1 MSRTVDQRVV
11 EMQFDNGQF
20 ERNVKTSMNTLDRLK
35 QSLNMNGATKGLE
48 NVQQASKNIDFSRMA
63 AGVES
68 LQNRFS
74 TLGIVGMRVIE
85 NLTDSA
91 MRFANKTLSFITS
104 GIVQGGIRRAMN
116 LENAH
121 FQLQGL
127 LKDEAQVSAIMKN
140 VNDSVDGTAY
150 SLDAAAKVAS
160 QLAAS
165 GMRAGDEMFT
175 SLRAVAGVAAMTN
188 SDYESI
194 GEIFTTVA
202 GNGRLM
208 GEQLLQLSSRGMNAA
223 ATLAEYLGKSESEVR
238 DMVSKGKIDFKTF
251 AAAMDDA
258 FGEHA
263 KKANETFTGSLSNIK
278 AALARIGALFVS
290 PLIVQNGPIVKLFN
304 TLRERINDIK
314 STIGP
319 LADQFTG
326 SVNKMAESATAFLS
340 RMKSEDR
347 IQILSNIVSTLTN
360 VFSGLWSILKPV
372 GQAFKDIFPAAAAN
386 SLINFTNK
394 LKELTAKIKLGDT
407 ESKNLRDTFNGIF
420 SILKL
425 VTDAIITVAKGADNL
440 LSKLTGVRGG
450 FLGITGAIGRW
461 LTSVAGA
468 INKTGAF
475 GAVIGG
481 VSDYLGRCI
490 ESIKA
495 FASILKEKLIA
506 PGFEG
511 LIDLLRRLWTIVER
525 IGSKISDFFK
535 GIGESFNGN
544 SLNGFFTAF
553 GTLLVAK
560 KAYKLWFDDW
570 GPMIKR
576 WRSLIKD
583 GFLKTLDSIIRT
595 PEKIISFFDAI
606 KSSLWNFNKS
616 IKYDNIKKLAT
627 ALLIL
632 ATALLVISLI
642 DTDKLVGSFAAI
654 ESLLFT
660 LMAIINQFDGISN
673 VKSLKNGFVA
683 SNTIGAMGA
692 ILVKMSI
699 SVLILASAMKKLS
712 GLSVEDLIK
721 SFVAVVALLAVVAD
735 VANAMNKDG
744 KAMTKVG
751 GQMILMSTAVLILVS
766 ACKKLAELSW
776 NELAKGVTGVVSL
789 TATFV
794 AAAKILG
801 REKKGISKFAGKM
814 LVMSGAVFIL
824 ATACKKLADLSW
836 SGLLK
841 GVGGIVVFT
850 ATFVAAAKIL
860 SKDKKAVYNFA
871 EQMLVMS
878 IGIGIMAKACA
889 NLASLSWGGLAKSV
903 LGILGITAILVAAAK
918 LMSSNGKTAIQGA
931 GQMLVMAIA
940 IGIMGKTLSSL
951 SGLTWGGLAK
961 GLIAIAG
968 AFTII
973 GLAGIILKPVVKTI
987 ALLGASIALLG
998 LGCLAAGAGLQ
1009 FFAYGLAM
1017 LATVTVTAATSIVA
1031 ALKVIILGIIGMVP
1045 ELASSLVA
1053 AIKSLVGVFVQ
1064 CIPEFAQ
1071 GALKLIVGV
1080 LEALV
1085 QYAPQ
1090 IVDLVFKFLI
1100 SIFDGIGKQAPRLI
1114 KSLVDMFAN
1123 IFSAVIDVLSN
1134 ANPDVLL
1141 KGTACVGLLM
1151 LIAHGFASLLAIT
1164 PAAMAG
1170 ILAFGLIVAELGAVL
1185 IALGELAN
1193 QPGVQ
1198 DLVSN
1203 GGNLLE
1209 NIGTAIG
1216 RFIGGIAGGI
1226 AKGFTSALPEV
1237 GTNLSTFM
1245 INLQP
1250 FLDGAKSINAS
1261 TFDGVMSLVK
1271 VMAAITG
1278 ANILE
1283 CIGQFLTGSS
1293 SMTAFANQL
1302 IPFGNAI
1309 TEFSRTVSGNID
1321 EGAITAAANAGKVIS
1336 EMADTIPNTG
1346 GLVSLFAGDNDLAT
1360 FAEDL
1365 IPFGKAIAEFSNT
1378 VSGNIDE
1385 GAITAAANAGKVL
1398 TEMANTIPNTGGL
1411 ISFFSGDN
1419 DLATF
1424 AEDLIPFGA
1433 AMALFS
1439 NTVKNVDEGA
1449 VVGAANAGKAL
1460 AEMANTVPNTG
1471 GLISLFSGDNSL
1483 TSFALQLVPFGA
1495 AMVLFSNTVKNVD
1508 EGAVVGAANAG
1519 KALAEMA
1526 NTIPNTGGLVTFFT
1540 GDNSLVQFA
1549 YSLIPFGEAMA
1560 QFSATVSGN
1569 IDEGSITAAANA
1581 GKVLA
1586 EMQATLPKTGGVV
1599 RWFSGEQQNMA
1610 TLGLQLVAFGTSMV
1624 AFSKT
1629 VSGNIDEGAIT
1640 AAANAGK
1647 ALAEMQATLPNTG
1660 GVVQWFSGNKESLTT
1675 FGEGIEQFGSAMCGF
1690 SKALTA
1696 EGSGFSADAVV
1707 AAANAGKAL
1716 AEMQATLPNTGGVVQ
1731 WFAGNKESLPIFA
1744 EGIEK
1749 FGLAMCGF
1757 SQSLTSDGG
1766 FSADAVTAAANA
1778 GKALAEMQATLP
1790 ETGGV
1795 VQWFSGNKESLESFG
1810 EGIKSFGSAMCGF
1823 SQTLT
1828 AEGSGFSADA
1838 VVAAANA
1845 GKVVAE
1851 MAASIPNSIS
1861 NLGVLTNKLEPFG
1874 TALGTFQS
1882 KISEINLELLSTA
1895 VTKIEEIVEKLS
1907 KISSNGLD
1915 KFVDSFAEAET
1926 NAASAAT
1933 KMLDSTVSKIES
1945 KENKFK
1951 SAGKKLTD
1959 NLIKGLKENKKDIP
1973 KAVTG
1978 SLDDAVS
1985 DIEESYTDFYNAG
1998 SYLVEGFARGISANT
2013 WKAEAKAKA
2022 MAEAA
2027 EEAAKEALDINSP
2040 SKVFRRVGYSVPEG
2054 FAQGIDRMGGMVKVA
2069 SVAMANRAFDST
2081 KGALSKL
2088 SRLFDGEIDTQPII
2102 RPVVDLSDVASSV
2115 GAMNSM
2121 LNTTP
2126 SIGVLSNVSAISSM
2140 MNNRQ
2145 NGGNEDVI
2153 SAIHD
2158 LGKQISRSSGDS
2170 YSINGITYDDGS
2182 NVSDAVRTLVRAAR
2196 IERRT

>member
-20 ERNVKTSMNTLDRLK
+20 ERNVKTSMNTLDQLK

-91 MRFANKTLSFITS
+91 MRFVNKTLSFITS

-127 LKDEAQVSAIMKN
+127 LKDEDQVSAIMKN

-372 GQAFKDIFPAAAAN
+372 GQAFKDIFPAATAN

-407 ESKNLRDTFNGIF
+407 ESKNLRDTFKGIF
-420 SILKL
+420 SVLKL
-425 VTDAIITVAKGADNL
+425 VVNAVVTVAKGAGNL
-440 LSKLTGVRGG
+440 ISKLTGVRGG
-450 FLGITGAIGRW
+450 LLGITGAIGNW
-461 LTSVAGA
+461 LTKVTGA
-468 INKTGAF
+468 VEKTGAF
-475 GAVIGG
+475 KAVVGG
-481 VSDYLGRCI
+481 LSDYLGRCL
-490 ESIKA
+490 ESIKKFIGA
-495 FASILKEKLIA
+495 LNEKLIA
-506 PGFEG
+506 PGFHG
-511 LIDLLRRLWTIVER
+511 LVDLLKKLWELVEK

-544 SLNGFFTAF
+544 SLNGAFTMM
-553 GTLLVAK
+553 GMLVLLKVAYRK
-560 KAYKLWFDDW
+560 FFDDW
-570 GPMIKR
+570 IPVIKR
-576 WRSLIKD
+576 WKNLIQD
-583 GFLKTLDSIIRT
+583 GFLKTLESVVKA
-595 PEKIISFFDAI
+595 PEGIISAFNAV
-606 KSSLWNFNKS
+606 KSSLWTFNKS
-616 IKYDNIKKLAT
+616 MKYDNIMKLAK
-627 ALLIL
+627 
-632 ATALLVISLI
+632 ALLVLAAAMLIISLI
-642 DTDKLVGSFAAI
+642 DTDKMAASFTILTALVSELMGVLKLYDRFGNKKISDSAGIVSASI
-654 ESLLFT
+654 SMIG
-660 LMAIINQFDGISN
+660 MAIA
-673 VKSLKNGFVA
+673 V
-683 SNTIGAMGA
+683 T
-692 ILVKMSI
+692 
-699 SVLILASAMKKLS
+699 ILASAMKKLS
-712 GLSVEDLIK
+712 GLDTGDMIQSLFGIAALIGILVSAAK
-721 SFVAVVALLAVVAD
+721 I
-735 VANAMNKDG
+735 MNKEEKEMLKFG
-744 KAMTKVG
+744 K
-751 GQMILMSTAVLILVS
+751 QMLIMSAAVLVLAS
-766 ACKKLAELSW
+766 ACKKLGELSF
-776 NELAKGVTGVVSL
+776 G
-789 TATFV
+789 
-794 AAAKILG
+794 
-801 REKKGISKFAGKM
+801 
-814 LVMSGAVFIL
+814 
-824 ATACKKLADLSW
+824 DLI
-836 SGLLK
+836 K
-841 GVGGIVVFT
+841 GVGGVLALT
-850 ATFVAAAKIL
+850 MTFVAAAKIL
-860 SKDKKAVYNFA
+860 SKDEKAINKFA
-871 EQMLVMS
+871 GQMLIMS
-878 IGIGIMAKACA
+878 FGIAVMAKACQS
-889 NLASLSWGGLAKSV
+889 LSGLSWGELAKGGV
-903 LGILGITAILVAAAK
+903 GLLAATAMLVAAAK
-918 LMSSNGKTAIQGA
+918 IMSKDSEHVLKGA
-931 GQMLVMAIA
+931 FQMVLLSAAIA
-940 IGIMGKTLSSL
+940 IMGRTLSNLSSL
-951 SGLTWGGLAK
+951 SWEGIAKGLVAMGGAVAILAIGLKAMDGTFKGSAALLVAATSLAIIAPVLTTLGGMSWASIAK
-961 GLIAIAG
+961 GLITIAG
-968 AFTII
+968 AFTVI
-973 GLAGIILKPVVKTI
+973 GLAGLILEPVIGAIIKVAAAI
-987 ALLGASIALLG
+987 ALMGI
-998 LGCLAAGAGLQ
+998 GCMAAGVGLQ
-1009 FFAYGLAM
+1009 FFASGLAM
-1017 LATVTVTAATSIVA
+1017 LATVTVTAAMSIVA
-1031 ALKVIILGIIGMVP
+1031 ALKVILLGILGMIP
-1045 ELASSLVA
+1045 ELASSLVTA
-1053 AIKSLVGVFVQ
+1053 FKSLIGVFVE
-1064 CIPEFAQ
+1064 CIPALSA
-1071 GALKLIVGV
+1071 GILKLIIGV
-1080 LEALV
+1080 FESLV
-1085 QYAPQ
+1085 QYTPQ
-1090 IVDLVFKFLI
+1090 IVELVFNFLI
-1100 SIFDGIGKQAPRLI
+1100 GVFDGIAKNMPRLV
-1114 KSLVDMFAN
+1114 KSIVDMFAS
-1123 IFSAVIDVLSN
+1123 IFSSVIDALSQVS
-1134 ANPDVLL
+1134 PDVLL
-1141 KGTACVGLLM
+1141 KGVACVGMLI
-1151 LIAHGFASLLAIT
+1151 LIAHGMASLVAIT
-1164 PAAMAG
+1164 PMALLG
-1170 ILAFGLIVAELGAVL
+1170 VAAFGLIV
-1185 IALGELAN
+1185 GELAAVLAALGALAKKPEI
-1193 QPGVQ
+1193 QA
-1198 DLVSN
+1198 LISS
-1203 GGNLLE
+1203 GGTLLQ

-1216 RFIGGIAGGI
+1216 QFVGGIAGGI

-1245 INLQP
+1245 TNLQP

-1283 CIGQFLTGSS
+1283 CVSQFLTGSS
-1293 SMTAFANQL
+1293 SMTTFANQL

-1378 VSGNIDE
+1378 VAGNIDE

-1411 ISFFSGDN
+1411 ISFFAGNN

-1439 NTVKNVDEGA
+1439 NTVKNVDEEA

-1526 NTIPNTGGLVTFFT
+1526 NAIPNTGGLVTFFT

-1549 YSLIPFGEAMA
+1549 YSLIPFGEAVA

-1569 IDEGSITAAANA
+1569 IDEGAIIAAANA

-1599 RWFSGEQQNMA
+1599 RWFAGEQQNMA
-1610 TLGLQLVAFGTSMV
+1610 MLGLQLVTFGTSMV

-1660 GVVQWFSGNKESLTT
+1660 GVVQWFAGNKESLTT
-1675 FGEGIEQFGSAMCGF
+1675 FGEGIEKFGSSMCGF

-1696 EGSGFSADAVV
+1696 EGNGFSADAVV

-1749 FGLAMCGF
+1749 FGSAMCGF
-1757 SQSLTSDGG
+1757 SQALTSEGG

-1851 MAASIPNSIS
+1851 MAASIPNSVS

-1895 VTKIEEIVEKLS
+1895 VTKIEEIIEQLS
-1907 KISSNGLD
+1907 KVSSNGLD

-1926 NAASAAT
+1926 KAASAAT
-1933 KMLDSTVSKIES
+1933 KMLDSTISKIES

-1959 NLIKGLKENKKDIP
+1959 NLIKGLKENKNGIP

-1985 DIEESYTDFYNAG
+1985 DIEDSYTDFYNAG
-1998 SYLVEGFARGISANT
+1998 SYLVEGFASGISANT

-2115 GAMNSM
+2115 GTMNSM

-2126 SIGVLSNVSAISSM
+2126 SIGVLSNVNAISSM

-2145 NGGNEDVI
+2145 NGANDDVI

-2158 LGKQISRSSGDS
+2158 LGNQISKSSGDT
-2170 YSINGITYDDGS
+2170 YSINGITYSGDSD
-2182 NVSDAVRTLVRAAR
+2182 VSDAIRTLVRAAR
-2196 IERRT
+2196 IEGRT

>member
-20 ERNVKTSMNTLDRLK
+20 ERNVKTSMNTLDQLK

-48 NVQQASKNIDFSRMA
+48 NVQKASENIDFSRMA

-223 ATLAEYLGKSESEVR
+223 ATLGKYLGKSEAEVR

-372 GQAFKDIFPAAAAN
+372 GQAFKDIFPEATAN

-407 ESKNLRDTFNGIF
+407 ESKSLRDTFKGIF
-420 SILKL
+420 SVLKL
-425 VTDAIITVAKGADNL
+425 VANAVATVAKGAGNL
-440 LSKLTGVRGG
+440 ISKLTGIRGG
-450 FLGITGAIGRW
+450 LLGITGAIGNW
-461 LTSVAGA
+461 LTKVTGA
-468 INKTGAF
+468 VEKTGAF
-475 GAVIGG
+475 KAVVGG
-481 VSDYLGRCI
+481 LSDYLGRCL
-490 ESIKA
+490 ESVKKFIGA
-495 FASILKEKLIA
+495 LNEKLIA
-506 PGFEG
+506 PGFHG
-511 LIDLLRRLWTIVER
+511 LVDLLKKLWELVR
-525 IGSKISDFFK
+525 KIGSKISEFFK

-544 SLNGFFTAF
+544 SLNGAFTMM
-553 GTLLVAK
+553 GMLVLLKVAYRK
-560 KAYKLWFDDW
+560 FFDDW
-570 GPMIKR
+570 IPVIKR
-576 WRSLIKD
+576 WKNLIQD
-583 GFLKTLDSIIRT
+583 GFLKTLASVVKA
-595 PEKIISFFDAI
+595 PEGIISAFNAV
-606 KSSLWNFNKS
+606 KRSLWTFNKS
-616 IKYDNIKKLAT
+616 MKYDNIMKLAK
-627 ALLIL
+627 
-632 ATALLVISLI
+632 ALLVLAAAMLIISLI
-642 DTDKLVGSFAAI
+642 DTDKMAASFTILTALVGELMGVLRLYDKFGNKKISDSAGIISASI
-654 ESLLFT
+654 SMIG
-660 LMAIINQFDGISN
+660 MAIA
-673 VKSLKNGFVA
+673 V
-683 SNTIGAMGA
+683 T
-692 ILVKMSI
+692 
-699 SVLILASAMKKLS
+699 ILASAMKKLS
-712 GLSVEDLIK
+712 GLDTGDMIQSLFGIAALIGILVSAAK
-721 SFVAVVALLAVVAD
+721 I
-735 VANAMNKDG
+735 MNKEEKEMLKFG
-744 KAMTKVG
+744 K
-751 GQMILMSTAVLILVS
+751 QMLIMSAAVLVLAS
-766 ACKKLAELSW
+766 ACKKLGELSF
-776 NELAKGVTGVVSL
+776 G
-789 TATFV
+789 
-794 AAAKILG
+794 
-801 REKKGISKFAGKM
+801 
-814 LVMSGAVFIL
+814 
-824 ATACKKLADLSW
+824 DLI
-836 SGLLK
+836 K
-841 GVGGIVVFT
+841 GVGGVLALT
-850 ATFVAAAKIL
+850 MTFVAAAKIL
-860 SKDKKAVYNFA
+860 SKDEKAINKFA
-871 EQMLVMS
+871 GQMLLMS
-878 IGIGIMAKACA
+878 FGIAIMAKVCQS
-889 NLASLSWGGLAKSV
+889 LSGLSWGELAKGGV
-903 LGILGITAILVAAAK
+903 GLLAATAMLVAAARI
-918 LMSSNGKTAIQGA
+918 MSKDSEHILKGAFQMVLLAAAIS
-931 GQMLVMAIA
+931 
-940 IGIMGKTLSSL
+940 IMGRTLSNLSSL
-951 SGLTWGGLAK
+951 SWEGIVKGLIAMGGAVAIMAKVCQSLSRLSFDELAKGSAALLAISTSLAIIASVLTTLGGMSWTSIAK
-961 GLIAIAG
+961 GLITIAG

-973 GLAGIILKPVVKTI
+973 GLAGLILEPVIGAIIKVAAAI
-987 ALLGASIALLG
+987 ALMGI
-998 LGCLAAGAGLQ
+998 GCMAAGVGLQ
-1009 FFAYGLAM
+1009 FFASGLAM
-1017 LATVTVTAATSIVA
+1017 LATVTVTAAMSIVS
-1031 ALKVIILGIIGMVP
+1031 ALKVILLGILGMIP
-1045 ELASSLVA
+1045 ELASSLVTA
-1053 AIKSLVGVFVQ
+1053 FKSLIGVFVE
-1064 CIPEFAQ
+1064 CIPALSA
-1071 GALKLIVGV
+1071 GILKLIIGV
-1080 LEALV
+1080 FESLV
-1085 QYAPQ
+1085 QYTPQ
-1090 IVDLVFKFLI
+1090 IVELVFNFLI
-1100 SIFDGIGKQAPRLI
+1100 GVFDGIAKNMPRLV
-1114 KSLVDMFAN
+1114 KSIVDMFAS
-1123 IFSAVIDVLSN
+1123 IFSSVIDALSQVS
-1134 ANPDVLL
+1134 PDVLL
-1141 KGTACVGLLM
+1141 KGVACVGMLI
-1151 LIAHGFASLLAIT
+1151 LIAHGMASLVAIT
-1164 PAAMAG
+1164 PMALLG
-1170 ILAFGLIVAELGAVL
+1170 VAAFGLIV
-1185 IALGELAN
+1185 GELAAVLAALGALAKKPEI
-1193 QPGVQ
+1193 QA
-1198 DLVSN
+1198 LVSS
-1203 GGNLLE
+1203 GGNLLQ

-1216 RFIGGIAGGI
+1216 QFVGGIAGGI
-1226 AKGFTSALPEV
+1226 AKGFTSVLPEV

-1245 INLQP
+1245 TNLQP

-1271 VMAAITG
+1271 VMTAITG

-1283 CIGQFLTGSS
+1283 CISQFITGSS
-1293 SMTAFANQL
+1293 SMTTFANQL

-1378 VSGNIDE
+1378 VAGNIDE

-1411 ISFFSGDN
+1411 ISFFAGDN

-1460 AEMANTVPNTG
+1460 AEMANT
-1471 GLISLFSGDNSL
+1471 
-1483 TSFALQLVPFGA
+1483 
-1495 AMVLFSNTVKNVD
+1495 
-1508 EGAVVGAANAG
+1508 
-1519 KALAEMA
+1519 
-1526 NTIPNTGGLVTFFT
+1526 IPNTGGLATFFT

-1647 ALAEMQATLPNTG
+1647 TLAEMQATLPNTG

-1675 FGEGIEQFGSAMCGF
+1675 FGEGIEKFGSAMCGF

-1696 EGSGFSADAVV
+1696 EGSGFSADTVV

-1749 FGLAMCGF
+1749 FGSAMCGF
-1757 SQSLTSDGG
+1757 SQALTSEGG
-1766 FSADAVTAAANA
+1766 FSSDAVTAAANA

-1823 SQTLT
+1823 SQALT
-1828 AEGSGFSADA
+1828 AEGSGFSADT

-1851 MAASIPNSIS
+1851 MAASIPDSVS
-1861 NLGVLTNKLEPFG
+1861 NLGVLADKLEPFG

-1895 VTKIEEIVEKLS
+1895 VTKIEEIVEQLS
-1907 KISSNGLD
+1907 TVSSNGLD

-1926 NAASAAT
+1926 KAASAAT
-1933 KMLDSTVSKIES
+1933 KMLDSTISKIES

-1973 KAVTG
+1973 KTVTG

-1985 DIEESYTDFYNAG
+1985 DIKESYNDFYNAG
-1998 SYLVEGFARGISANT
+1998 SYLVEGFASGISANT

-2115 GAMNSM
+2115 GTMNSM

-2145 NGGNEDVI
+2145 NGTNDDVI

-2158 LGKQISRSSGDS
+2158 LGKQISKSSGDT

>member
-48 NVQQASKNIDFSRMA
+48 NVQQASNNIDFSRMA

-91 MRFANKTLSFITS
+91 MRFANKTLSFITN

-223 ATLAEYLGKSESEVR
+223 ATLGKYLGKSEAEVR

-326 SVNKMAESATAFLS
+326 GVNKMAESATAFLS

-372 GQAFKDIFPAAAAN
+372 GQAFKDIFPEATAN

-407 ESKNLRDTFNGIF
+407 ESKSLRDTFKGIF
-420 SILKL
+420 SVLKL
-425 VTDAIITVAKGADNL
+425 VANAVVTVAKGAGNL
-440 LSKLTGVRGG
+440 ISKLTGIRGG
-450 FLGITGAIGRW
+450 LLGITGAIGNW
-461 LTSVAGA
+461 LTKVTGA
-468 INKTGAF
+468 VEKTGAF
-475 GAVIGG
+475 KAVVGG
-481 VSDYLGRCI
+481 LSDYLGRCL
-490 ESIKA
+490 ESVKKFIGA
-495 FASILKEKLIA
+495 LNEKLIA
-506 PGFEG
+506 PGFHG
-511 LIDLLRRLWTIVER
+511 LVDLLKKLWELVR
-525 IGSKISDFFK
+525 KIGSKISEFFK

-544 SLNGFFTAF
+544 SLNGAFTMM
-553 GTLLVAK
+553 GMLVLLKVAYRK
-560 KAYKLWFDDW
+560 FFDDW
-570 GPMIKR
+570 IPVIKR
-576 WRSLIKD
+576 WKNLIQD
-583 GFLKTLDSIIRT
+583 GFLKTLASVVKA
-595 PEKIISFFDAI
+595 PEGIISAFNAV
-606 KSSLWNFNKS
+606 KRSLWTFNKS
-616 IKYDNIKKLAT
+616 MKYDNIMKLAK
-627 ALLIL
+627 
-632 ATALLVISLI
+632 ALLVLAAAMLIISLI
-642 DTDKLVGSFAAI
+642 DSDKMAASFTILTALVGELMGVLRLYDKFGNKKISDSAGIISASI
-654 ESLLFT
+654 SMIG
-660 LMAIINQFDGISN
+660 MAIA
-673 VKSLKNGFVA
+673 V
-683 SNTIGAMGA
+683 T
-692 ILVKMSI
+692 
-699 SVLILASAMKKLS
+699 ILASAMKKLS
-712 GLSVEDLIK
+712 GLDTGDMIQSLFGIAALIGILVSAAK
-721 SFVAVVALLAVVAD
+721 I
-735 VANAMNKDG
+735 MNKEEKEMLKFG
-744 KAMTKVG
+744 K
-751 GQMILMSTAVLILVS
+751 QMLIMSAAVLVLAS
-766 ACKKLAELSW
+766 ACKKLGELSF
-776 NELAKGVTGVVSL
+776 G
-789 TATFV
+789 
-794 AAAKILG
+794 
-801 REKKGISKFAGKM
+801 
-814 LVMSGAVFIL
+814 
-824 ATACKKLADLSW
+824 DLI
-836 SGLLK
+836 K
-841 GVGGIVVFT
+841 GVGGVLALT
-850 ATFVAAAKIL
+850 MTFVAAAKIL
-860 SKDKKAVYNFA
+860 SKDEKAINKFA
-871 EQMLVMS
+871 GQMLLMS
-878 IGIGIMAKACA
+878 FGIAIMAKVCQS
-889 NLASLSWGGLAKSV
+889 LSGLSWGELAKGGV
-903 LGILGITAILVAAAK
+903 GLLAATAMLVAAAK
-918 LMSSNGKTAIQGA
+918 IMSKDSEHVLKGA
-931 GQMLVMAIA
+931 FQMVLLSAAIA
-940 IGIMGKTLSSL
+940 IMGRTLSNL
-951 SGLTWGGLAK
+951 SGLSWEGIAKGLVAMGGAVAILAIGLKAMDGTFKGSAALLVAATSLAIIAPVLTTLGGMSWTSIAK
-961 GLIAIAG
+961 GLITIAG

-973 GLAGIILKPVVKTI
+973 GLAGLILEPVIGAIIKVAAAI
-987 ALLGASIALLG
+987 ALMGI
-998 LGCLAAGAGLQ
+998 GCMAAGVGLQ
-1009 FFAYGLAM
+1009 FFASGLAM
-1017 LATVTVTAATSIVA
+1017 LATVTVTAAMSIVA
-1031 ALKVIILGIIGMVP
+1031 ALKVILLGILGMIP
-1045 ELASSLVA
+1045 ELASSLVTA
-1053 AIKSLVGVFVQ
+1053 FKSLIGVFVE
-1064 CIPEFAQ
+1064 CIPALSA
-1071 GALKLIVGV
+1071 GILKLIIGV
-1080 LEALV
+1080 FESLV
-1085 QYAPQ
+1085 QYTPQ
-1090 IVDLVFKFLI
+1090 IVELVFNFLI
-1100 SIFDGIGKQAPRLI
+1100 GVFDGIAKNMPRLV
-1114 KSLVDMFAN
+1114 KSIVDMFAS
-1123 IFSAVIDVLSN
+1123 IFSSVIDALSQVS
-1134 ANPDVLL
+1134 PDVLL
-1141 KGTACVGLLM
+1141 KGVACVGMLI
-1151 LIAHGFASLLAIT
+1151 LIAHGMASLVAIT
-1164 PAAMAG
+1164 PMALLG
-1170 ILAFGLIVAELGAVL
+1170 VAAFGLIV
-1185 IALGELAN
+1185 GELAAVLAALGALAKKPEI
-1193 QPGVQ
+1193 QA
-1198 DLVSN
+1198 LVSS
-1203 GGNLLE
+1203 GGNLLQ

-1216 RFIGGIAGGI
+1216 QFVGGIAGGI

-1245 INLQP
+1245 TNLQP

-1271 VMAAITG
+1271 VMTAITG

-1293 SMTAFANQL
+1293 SMTTFANQL

-1378 VSGNIDE
+1378 VAGNIDE

-1398 TEMANTIPNTGGL
+1398 TEMANTVPNTGGL
-1411 ISFFSGDN
+1411 ISLFSGDN

-1569 IDEGSITAAANA
+1569 IDEGSITAAANV

-1599 RWFSGEQQNMA
+1599 RWFAGEQQNMA

-1749 FGLAMCGF
+1749 FGSAMCGF
-1757 SQSLTSDGG
+1757 SQALTSEGG

-1851 MAASIPNSIS
+1851 MAANIPNSVS

-1926 NAASAAT
+1926 KAASAAT
-1933 KMLDSTVSKIES
+1933 KMLDSTISKIES
-1945 KENKFK
+1945 KESKVK

-1998 SYLVEGFARGISANT
+1998 SYLVEGFASGISANT

-2115 GAMNSM
+2115 GTMNSM

-2126 SIGVLSNVSAISSM
+2126 SIGVLSNISAISSM

>member
-48 NVQQASKNIDFSRMA
+48 NVQQASNNIDFSRMA

-91 MRFANKTLSFITS
+91 MRFANKTLSFITN

-127 LKDEAQVSAIMKN
+127 LKDEVQVSAIMKN
-140 VNDSVDGTAY
+140 VNDAVDGTAY

-223 ATLAEYLGKSESEVR
+223 ATLAEYLGKSEAEVR

-326 SVNKMAESATAFLS
+326 GINKMAESATAFLS

-347 IQILSNIVSTLTN
+347 IQILSNIVSILTN

-372 GQAFKDIFPAAAAN
+372 GQAFKDIFPEAAAN
-386 SLINFTNK
+386 SIINFTNK

-407 ESKNLRDTFNGIF
+407 ESKSLRDTFKGIF
-420 SILKL
+420 SVLKL
-425 VTDAIITVAKGADNL
+425 VANAVVTVAKGAGNL
-440 LSKLTGVRGG
+440 ISKLTGVRGG
-450 FLGITGAIGRW
+450 LLGITGAIGNW
-461 LTSVAGA
+461 LTKVTGA
-468 INKTGAF
+468 VEKTGAF
-475 GAVIGG
+475 KAVVGG
-481 VSDYLGRCI
+481 LSDYLGRCL
-490 ESIKA
+490 ESVKKFIGA
-495 FASILKEKLIA
+495 LNEKLIA
-506 PGFEG
+506 PGFHG
-511 LIDLLRRLWTIVER
+511 LVDLLKKLWELVR
-525 IGSKISDFFK
+525 KIGSKISEFFK

-544 SLNGFFTAF
+544 SLNGAFTMM
-553 GTLLVAK
+553 GMLVLLKVAYRK
-560 KAYKLWFDDW
+560 FFDDW
-570 GPMIKR
+570 IPVIKR
-576 WRSLIKD
+576 WKNLIQD
-583 GFLKTLDSIIRT
+583 GFLKTLASVVKA
-595 PEKIISFFDAI
+595 PEGIISAFNAV
-606 KSSLWNFNKS
+606 KRSLWTFNKS
-616 IKYDNIKKLAT
+616 MKYDNIMKLAK
-627 ALLIL
+627 
-632 ATALLVISLI
+632 ALLVLAAAMLIISLI
-642 DTDKLVGSFAAI
+642 DSDKMAASFTILTALVGELMGVLRLYDKFGNKKITDSAGLISASI
-654 ESLLFT
+654 SMIG
-660 LMAIINQFDGISN
+660 MAIA
-673 VKSLKNGFVA
+673 V
-683 SNTIGAMGA
+683 T
-692 ILVKMSI
+692 
-699 SVLILASAMKKLS
+699 ILASAMKKLS
-712 GLSVEDLIK
+712 GLDTGDMIQSLFGIAALIGILVSASK
-721 SFVAVVALLAVVAD
+721 I
-735 VANAMNKDG
+735 MNKEEKEMLKFG
-744 KAMTKVG
+744 K
-751 GQMILMSTAVLILVS
+751 QMLIMSAAVLILAS
-766 ACKKLAELSW
+766 ACKKLGELSF
-776 NELAKGVTGVVSL
+776 G
-789 TATFV
+789 
-794 AAAKILG
+794 
-801 REKKGISKFAGKM
+801 
-814 LVMSGAVFIL
+814 
-824 ATACKKLADLSW
+824 DLI
-836 SGLLK
+836 K
-841 GVGGIVVFT
+841 GVGGVLALT
-850 ATFVAAAKIL
+850 MTFVAAAKIL
-860 SKDKKAVYNFA
+860 SKDEKAINKFA
-871 EQMLVMS
+871 GQMLLMS
-878 IGIGIMAKACA
+878 FGIAIMAKVCQS
-889 NLASLSWGGLAKSV
+889 LSGLSWGELAKGGV
-903 LGILGITAILVAAAK
+903 GLLAATAMLVAAARI
-918 LMSSNGKTAIQGA
+918 MSKDSEHVLKGAFQMVLLAAAIS
-931 GQMLVMAIA
+931 
-940 IGIMGKTLSSL
+940 IMGRTLSNL
-951 SGLTWGGLAK
+951 SGLSWEGIAKGLVAMGGAVAILAIGLKAMDGTFKGSAALLVAATSLAIIAPVLTTLGGMSWTSIAK
-961 GLIAIAG
+961 GLITIAG

-973 GLAGIILKPVVKTI
+973 GLAGLILEPVIGAIIKVAAAI
-987 ALLGASIALLG
+987 ALMGI
-998 LGCLAAGAGLQ
+998 GCMAAGVGLQ
-1009 FFAYGLAM
+1009 FFASGLAM
-1017 LATVTVTAATSIVA
+1017 LATVTVTAAMSIVA
-1031 ALKVIILGIIGMVP
+1031 ALKVILLGILGMIP
-1045 ELASSLVA
+1045 ELASSLVTA
-1053 AIKSLVGVFVQ
+1053 FKSLIGVFVE
-1064 CIPEFAQ
+1064 CIPALSA
-1071 GALKLIVGV
+1071 GILKLIIGV
-1080 LEALV
+1080 FESLV
-1085 QYAPQ
+1085 QYTPQ
-1090 IVDLVFKFLI
+1090 IVELVFNFLI
-1100 SIFDGIGKQAPRLI
+1100 GIFDGIAKNMPRLV
-1114 KSLVDMFAN
+1114 KSIVDMFAS
-1123 IFSAVIDVLSN
+1123 IFSSVIDALSQVS
-1134 ANPDVLL
+1134 PDVLL
-1141 KGTACVGLLM
+1141 KGVACVGMLI
-1151 LIAHGFASLLAIT
+1151 LIAHGMASLVAIT
-1164 PAAMAG
+1164 PMALLG
-1170 ILAFGLIVAELGAVL
+1170 VAAFGLIV
-1185 IALGELAN
+1185 GELAAVLAALGALAKKPEI
-1193 QPGVQ
+1193 QA
-1198 DLVSN
+1198 LVSS
-1203 GGNLLE
+1203 GGNLLQ

-1216 RFIGGIAGGI
+1216 QFVGGIAGGI

-1245 INLQP
+1245 TNLQP

-1271 VMAAITG
+1271 VITAITG

-1283 CIGQFLTGSS
+1283 CVSQFLTGSS
-1293 SMTAFANQL
+1293 SMTTFANQL

-1378 VSGNIDE
+1378 VAGNIDE

-1411 ISFFSGDN
+1411 ISFFAGDN

-1549 YSLIPFGEAMA
+1549 YSLIPFGEAVA

-1569 IDEGSITAAANA
+1569 IDEGAITAAANA

-1647 ALAEMQATLPNTG
+1647 TLAEMQATLPNTG

-1675 FGEGIEQFGSAMCGF
+1675 FGEGIEKFGSAMCGF

-1696 EGSGFSADAVV
+1696 EGSGFSADTVV

-1731 WFAGNKESLPIFA
+1731 WFSGNKESLPIFA

-1749 FGLAMCGF
+1749 FGSAMCGF
-1757 SQSLTSDGG
+1757 SQALTSEGG
-1766 FSADAVTAAANA
+1766 FSSDAVTAAANA

-1823 SQTLT
+1823 SQALT
-1828 AEGSGFSADA
+1828 AEGSGFSADT

-1851 MAASIPNSIS
+1851 MAASIPDSVS
-1861 NLGVLTNKLEPFG
+1861 NLGVLADKLEPFG
-1874 TALGTFQS
+1874 TALGAFQS

-1895 VTKIEEIVEKLS
+1895 VTKIEEIVEQLS
-1907 KISSNGLD
+1907 TVSSNGLD
-1915 KFVDSFAEAET
+1915 KFVDSFAEVET
-1926 NAASAAT
+1926 KAASAAT
-1933 KMLDSTVSKIES
+1933 KMLDSTISKIES

-1998 SYLVEGFARGISANT
+1998 SYLVEGFASGISANT
-2013 WKAEAKAKA
+2013 WKAEAKSKA

-2088 SRLFDGEIDTQPII
+2088 GRLFDGEIDTQPVI

-2115 GAMNSM
+2115 GTMNSM

-2158 LGKQISRSSGDS
+2158 LGKQISRSSGDN

>member
-48 NVQQASKNIDFSRMA
+48 NVQQASNNIDFSRMA

-91 MRFANKTLSFITS
+91 MRFANKTLSFITN

-127 LKDEAQVSAIMKN
+127 LKDEDQVSAIMKN

-223 ATLAEYLGKSESEVR
+223 ATLGKYLGKSEAEVR

-326 SVNKMAESATAFLS
+326 GVNKMAESATAFLS

-372 GQAFKDIFPAAAAN
+372 GQAFKDIFPEATAN

-407 ESKNLRDTFNGIF
+407 ESKSLRDTFKGIF
-420 SILKL
+420 SVLKL
-425 VTDAIITVAKGADNL
+425 VANAVVTVAKGAGNL
-440 LSKLTGVRGG
+440 ISKLTGIRGG
-450 FLGITGAIGRW
+450 LLGITGAIGNW
-461 LTSVAGA
+461 LTKVTGA
-468 INKTGAF
+468 VEKTGAF
-475 GAVIGG
+475 KAVVGG
-481 VSDYLGRCI
+481 LSDYLGRCL
-490 ESIKA
+490 ESVKKFIGA
-495 FASILKEKLIA
+495 LNEKLIA
-506 PGFEG
+506 PGFHG
-511 LIDLLRRLWTIVER
+511 LVDLLKKLWELVR
-525 IGSKISDFFK
+525 KIGSKISEFFK

-544 SLNGFFTAF
+544 SLNGAFTMM
-553 GTLLVAK
+553 GMLVLLKVAYRK
-560 KAYKLWFDDW
+560 FFDDW
-570 GPMIKR
+570 IPVIKR
-576 WRSLIKD
+576 WKNLIQD
-583 GFLKTLDSIIRT
+583 GFLKTLESVVKA
-595 PEKIISFFDAI
+595 PEGIISAFNAV
-606 KSSLWNFNKS
+606 KRSLWTFNKS
-616 IKYDNIKKLAT
+616 MKYDNIMKLAK
-627 ALLIL
+627 
-632 ATALLVISLI
+632 ALLVLAAAMLIISLI
-642 DTDKLVGSFAAI
+642 DSDKMAASFTILTALVGELMGVLQLYDKFGNKKITDSAGLISASI
-654 ESLLFT
+654 SMIG
-660 LMAIINQFDGISN
+660 MAIA
-673 VKSLKNGFVA
+673 V
-683 SNTIGAMGA
+683 T
-692 ILVKMSI
+692 
-699 SVLILASAMKKLS
+699 ILASAMKKLS
-712 GLSVEDLIK
+712 GLDTGDMIQSLFGIAALIGILVSASK
-721 SFVAVVALLAVVAD
+721 I
-735 VANAMNKDG
+735 MNKEEKEMLKFG
-744 KAMTKVG
+744 K
-751 GQMILMSTAVLILVS
+751 QMLIMSAAVLILAS
-766 ACKKLAELSW
+766 ACKKLGELSF
-776 NELAKGVTGVVSL
+776 G
-789 TATFV
+789 
-794 AAAKILG
+794 
-801 REKKGISKFAGKM
+801 
-814 LVMSGAVFIL
+814 
-824 ATACKKLADLSW
+824 DLI
-836 SGLLK
+836 K
-841 GVGGIVVFT
+841 GVGGVLALT
-850 ATFVAAAKIL
+850 MTFVAAAKIL
-860 SKDKKAVYNFA
+860 SKDEKAINKFA
-871 EQMLVMS
+871 GQMLLMS
-878 IGIGIMAKACA
+878 FGIAIMAKVCQS
-889 NLASLSWGGLAKSV
+889 LSGLSWGELAKGGV
-903 LGILGITAILVAAAK
+903 GLLAATAMLVAAAK
-918 LMSSNGKTAIQGA
+918 IMSKDSEHVLKGAFQMILLAAAIS
-931 GQMLVMAIA
+931 
-940 IGIMGKTLSSL
+940 IMGRTLSNL
-951 SGLTWGGLAK
+951 SGLSWEGIAKGLVAMGSAVAILAIGLKAMDGTFKGSAALLVAATSLAIIAPVLTTLGGMSWTSIAK
-961 GLIAIAG
+961 GLITIAG

-973 GLAGIILKPVVKTI
+973 GLAGLILKPVIGAIIGVAAAI
-987 ALLGASIALLG
+987 ALMGI
-998 LGCLAAGAGLQ
+998 GCMAAGVGLQ
-1009 FFAYGLAM
+1009 FFASGLAM
-1017 LATVTVTAATSIVA
+1017 LATVTVTAAMSIVA
-1031 ALKVIILGIIGMVP
+1031 ALKVILLGILGMIP
-1045 ELASSLVA
+1045 ELASSLVTA
-1053 AIKSLVGVFVQ
+1053 FKSLIGVFVE
-1064 CIPEFAQ
+1064 CIPALSA
-1071 GALKLIVGV
+1071 GILKLIIGV
-1080 LEALV
+1080 FESLV
-1085 QYAPQ
+1085 QYTPQ
-1090 IVDLVFKFLI
+1090 IVELVFNFLI
-1100 SIFDGIGKQAPRLI
+1100 GVFDGIAKNMPRLV
-1114 KSLVDMFAN
+1114 KSIVDMFAS
-1123 IFSAVIDVLSN
+1123 IFSSVIDALSQVS
-1134 ANPDVLL
+1134 PDVLL
-1141 KGTACVGLLM
+1141 KGVACVGMLI
-1151 LIAHGFASLLAIT
+1151 LIAHGMASLVAIT
-1164 PAAMAG
+1164 PMALLG
-1170 ILAFGLIVAELGAVL
+1170 VAAFGLIV
-1185 IALGELAN
+1185 GELAAVLAALGDLAKK
-1193 QPGVQ
+1193 PEVQ
-1198 DLVSN
+1198 ALVSS
-1203 GGNLLE
+1203 GGNLLQ

-1216 RFIGGIAGGI
+1216 QFVGGIAGGI

-1245 INLQP
+1245 TNLQP

-1271 VMAAITG
+1271 VMTAITG

-1283 CIGQFLTGSS
+1283 CISQFITGSS
-1293 SMTAFANQL
+1293 SIVTFANQL

-1365 IPFGKAIAEFSNT
+1365 IPFGQAIAEFSNT
-1378 VSGNIDE
+1378 VAGNIDE

-1411 ISFFSGDN
+1411 ISFFAGDN

-1460 AEMANTVPNTG
+1460 AEMANTIPNTG

-1549 YSLIPFGEAMA
+1549 YSLIPFGEAVA

-1569 IDEGSITAAANA
+1569 IDEGAITAAANA

-1647 ALAEMQATLPNTG
+1647 TLAEMQATLPNTG

-1675 FGEGIEQFGSAMCGF
+1675 FGEGIEKFGSAMCGF

-1696 EGSGFSADAVV
+1696 EGSGFSADTVV

-1749 FGLAMCGF
+1749 FGSAMCGF
-1757 SQSLTSDGG
+1757 SQALTSEGG
-1766 FSADAVTAAANA
+1766 FSSDAVTAAANA

-1823 SQTLT
+1823 SQALT
-1828 AEGSGFSADA
+1828 AEGSGFSADT

-1851 MAASIPNSIS
+1851 MAASIPDSVS
-1861 NLGVLTNKLEPFG
+1861 NLGVLADKLEPFG

-1895 VTKIEEIVEKLS
+1895 VTKIEEIVEQLS
-1907 KISSNGLD
+1907 TVSSNGLD

-1926 NAASAAT
+1926 KAASAAT
-1933 KMLDSTVSKIES
+1933 KMLDSTISKIES

-1998 SYLVEGFARGISANT
+1998 SYLVEGFASGISANT
-2013 WKAEAKAKA
+2013 WKVEAKSKA

-2088 SRLFDGEIDTQPII
+2088 SRLFDGEIDTQPVI

-2115 GAMNSM
+2115 GAINSM

>member
-48 NVQQASKNIDFSRMA
+48 NVQQASNNIDFSRMA

-91 MRFANKTLSFITS
+91 MRFANKTLSFITN

-127 LKDEAQVSAIMKN
+127 LKDEDQVSAIMKN

-223 ATLAEYLGKSESEVR
+223 ATLAEYLGTSEAKVR

-304 TLRERINDIK
+304 TLRERFNDIK

-340 RMKSEDR
+340 RMNSEDR

-372 GQAFKDIFPAAAAN
+372 GQAFKDIFPAAAA
-386 SLINFTNK
+386 SGLINFTNK

-407 ESKNLRDTFNGIF
+407 ESKNLRDTFKGIF
-420 SILKL
+420 SVLKL
-425 VTDAIITVAKGADNL
+425 VVNAVTTVAKGAGNL
-440 LSKLTGVRGG
+440 ISKLTGIRGG
-450 FLGITGAIGRW
+450 LLGITSAIGNW
-461 LTSVAGA
+461 LTKVTGA
-468 INKTGAF
+468 VEKTGAF
-475 GAVIGG
+475 KAVVGG
-481 VSDYLGRCI
+481 LSDYLGRCL
-490 ESIKA
+490 ESIKKFIGA
-495 FASILKEKLIA
+495 LNEKLIA
-506 PGFEG
+506 PGFHG
-511 LIDLLRRLWTIVER
+511 LVDLLKKLWGLVEK
-525 IGSKISDFFK
+525 IGSKISEFFK

-544 SLNGFFTAF
+544 SLNGAFTLM
-553 GTLLVAK
+553 GMLILLKVAYRK
-560 KAYKLWFDDW
+560 FFDDW
-570 GPMIKR
+570 IPVIKR
-576 WRSLIKD
+576 WKSLIQD
-583 GFLKTLDSIIRT
+583 GFLKTLESVVKA
-595 PEKIISFFDAI
+595 PEGIISAFNAV
-606 KSSLWNFNKS
+606 KRSLWTFNKS
-616 IKYDNIKKLAT
+616 IKYDNIMKLAK
-627 ALLIL
+627 ALLVL
-632 ATALLVISLI
+632 AAAMLVISLI
-642 DTDKLVGSFAAI
+642 DTDKMAASFTILTALVAELMGVLQLYDMFGSKKISDSAGIVSASI
-654 ESLLFT
+654 SMIG
-660 LMAIINQFDGISN
+660 MAIA
-673 VKSLKNGFVA
+673 V
-683 SNTIGAMGA
+683 T
-692 ILVKMSI
+692 
-699 SVLILASAMKKLS
+699 ILASAMKKLS
-712 GLSVEDLIK
+712 GLDADHMIQSLFGIAVLIGILVSAAK
-721 SFVAVVALLAVVAD
+721 I
-735 VANAMNKDG
+735 MNEEEREMLKFG
-744 KAMTKVG
+744 K
-751 GQMILMSTAVLILVS
+751 QMLIMSAAVLILAS
-766 ACKKLAELSW
+766 ACKKLGGLSW
-776 NELAKGVTGVVSL
+776 G
-789 TATFV
+789 
-794 AAAKILG
+794 
-801 REKKGISKFAGKM
+801 
-814 LVMSGAVFIL
+814 
-824 ATACKKLADLSW
+824 DLI
-836 SGLLK
+836 K
-841 GVGGIVVFT
+841 GVGGVLALT
-850 ATFVAAAKIL
+850 MTFVAAAKIL
-860 SKDKKAVYNFA
+860 SKDEKAINKFA
-871 EQMLVMS
+871 GQMLLMS
-878 IGIGIMAKACA
+878 FGISIMAKVCQS
-889 NLASLSWGGLAKSV
+889 LSGLSWGELAKGGV
-903 LGILGITAILVAAAK
+903 GLLAATAMLVAAAK
-918 LMSSNGKTAIQGA
+918 IMSKDSEHVLKGA
-931 GQMLVMAIA
+931 FQMILLSAAIA
-940 IGIMGKTLSSL
+940 IMGRTLSNL
-951 SGLTWGGLAK
+951 SGLSWEGIAKGLVAMGGAVAILAIGLKAMDGTFKGSAALLVAATSLAIIAPVLTTLGGMSWASIAK
-961 GLIAIAG
+961 GLITIAG

-973 GLAGIILKPVVKTI
+973 GLAGLILKPVIGAIIGVAAAI
-987 ALLGASIALLG
+987 ALMGI
-998 LGCLAAGAGLQ
+998 GCMAAGVGLQ
-1009 FFAYGLAM
+1009 FFASGLAM
-1017 LATVTVTAATSIVA
+1017 LATVTVTAAMSIVA
-1031 ALKVIILGIIGMVP
+1031 ALKVILLGILGMIP
-1045 ELASSLVA
+1045 ELASSLVTA
-1053 AIKSLVGVFVQ
+1053 FKSLIGVFVE
-1064 CIPEFAQ
+1064 CIPALSA
-1071 GALKLIVGV
+1071 GILKLIIGV
-1080 LEALV
+1080 FESLV
-1085 QYAPQ
+1085 QYTPQ
-1090 IVDLVFKFLI
+1090 IVELVFNFLI
-1100 SIFDGIGKQAPRLI
+1100 GVFDGIAKNMPRLV
-1114 KSLVDMFAN
+1114 KSIVDMFAS
-1123 IFSAVIDVLSN
+1123 IFSSVIDALSQVS
-1134 ANPDVLL
+1134 PDVLL
-1141 KGTACVGLLM
+1141 KGVACIGMLI
-1151 LIAHGFASLLAIT
+1151 LIAHGMASLVAIA
-1164 PAAMAG
+1164 PAALLGVA
-1170 ILAFGLIVAELGAVL
+1170 AFGLIV
-1185 IALGELAN
+1185 GELAAVLAALGALAKKPEI
-1193 QPGVQ
+1193 QA
-1198 DLVSN
+1198 LISS
-1203 GGNLLE
+1203 GGTLLQ

-1216 RFIGGIAGGI
+1216 QFVGGIAGGI

-1245 INLQP
+1245 TNLQP

-1283 CIGQFLTGSS
+1283 CISQFITGSS
-1293 SMTAFANQL
+1293 SMTTFANQL

-1309 TEFSRTVSGNID
+1309 TEFSKTVSGNID

-1378 VSGNIDE
+1378 VAGNIDE

-1398 TEMANTIPNTGGL
+1398 TEMANTVPNTGGL
-1411 ISFFSGDN
+1411 ISLFSGDN

-1433 AMALFS
+1433 AMA
-1439 NTVKNVDEGA
+1439 
-1449 VVGAANAGKAL
+1449 
-1460 AEMANTVPNTG
+1460 
-1471 GLISLFSGDNSL
+1471 
-1483 TSFALQLVPFGA
+1483 
-1495 AMVLFSNTVKNVD
+1495 LFSNTVKNVD

-1599 RWFSGEQQNMA
+1599 RWFAGEQQNMA

-1696 EGSGFSADAVV
+1696 ESSGFSADAVV

-1749 FGLAMCGF
+1749 FGSAMCGF
-1757 SQSLTSDGG
+1757 SQALTSEGG

-1810 EGIKSFGSAMCGF
+1810 EGIKRFGSAMCGF

-1851 MAASIPNSIS
+1851 MAANIPNSVS

-1926 NAASAAT
+1926 KAASAAT
-1933 KMLDSTVSKIES
+1933 KMLYSTISKIES
-1945 KENKFK
+1945 KESKFK

-1985 DIEESYTDFYNAG
+1985 DIKESYNDFYNAG
-1998 SYLVEGFARGISANT
+1998 SYLVEGFASGISANT

-2115 GAMNSM
+2115 GTMNSM

-2158 LGKQISRSSGDS
+2158 LGKQISRSSGNS
-2170 YSINGITYDDGS
+2170 YSINGLTYDDGS

>member
-20 ERNVKTSMNTLDRLK
+20 ERNVKTSMNTLDQLK

-91 MRFANKTLSFITS
+91 MRFVNKTLSFITS

-127 LKDEAQVSAIMKN
+127 LKDEDQVSAIMKN

-372 GQAFKDIFPAAAAN
+372 GQAFKDIFPEATAN
-386 SLINFTNK
+386 GLINFTNK

-407 ESKNLRDTFNGIF
+407 ESKSLRDTFKGIF
-420 SILKL
+420 SVLKL
-425 VTDAIITVAKGADNL
+425 VANAVVTVAKGAGNL
-440 LSKLTGVRGG
+440 ISKLTGIRGG
-450 FLGITGAIGRW
+450 LLGITSAIGNW
-461 LTSVAGA
+461 LTKVTGA
-468 INKTGAF
+468 VEKTGAF
-475 GAVIGG
+475 KAVVGG
-481 VSDYLGRCI
+481 LSDYLGRCL
-490 ESIKA
+490 ESVKKFIGA
-495 FASILKEKLIA
+495 LNEKLIA
-506 PGFEG
+506 PGFHG
-511 LIDLLRRLWTIVER
+511 LVDLLKKLWELVGK
-525 IGSKISDFFK
+525 IGSKISEFFK

-544 SLNGFFTAF
+544 SLNGAFTMM
-553 GTLLVAK
+553 GMLVLLKVAYRK
-560 KAYKLWFDDW
+560 FFDDW
-570 GPMIKR
+570 IPVIKR
-576 WRSLIKD
+576 WKNLIQD
-583 GFLKTLDSIIRT
+583 GFLNTLASIVKA
-595 PEKIISFFDAI
+595 PEGIISAFNAV
-606 KSSLWNFNKS
+606 KSSLWTFNKS
-616 IKYDNIKKLAT
+616 MKYDNIMKLAK
-627 ALLIL
+627 
-632 ATALLVISLI
+632 ALLVLAAAMLIISLI
-642 DTDKLVGSFAAI
+642 DTDKMAASFTILTALVGELMGVLRLYDKFGNKKISDSAGIISASI
-654 ESLLFT
+654 SMIG
-660 LMAIINQFDGISN
+660 MAIA
-673 VKSLKNGFVA
+673 V
-683 SNTIGAMGA
+683 T
-692 ILVKMSI
+692 
-699 SVLILASAMKKLS
+699 ILASAMKKLS
-712 GLSVEDLIK
+712 GLDTGDMIQSLFGIAALIGILVSAAK
-721 SFVAVVALLAVVAD
+721 I
-735 VANAMNKDG
+735 MNKEEKEMLKFG
-744 KAMTKVG
+744 K
-751 GQMILMSTAVLILVS
+751 QMLIMSAAVLVLAS
-766 ACKKLAELSW
+766 ACKKLGELSF
-776 NELAKGVTGVVSL
+776 G
-789 TATFV
+789 
-794 AAAKILG
+794 
-801 REKKGISKFAGKM
+801 
-814 LVMSGAVFIL
+814 
-824 ATACKKLADLSW
+824 DLI
-836 SGLLK
+836 K
-841 GVGGIVVFT
+841 GVGGVLALT
-850 ATFVAAAKIL
+850 MTFVAAAKIL
-860 SKDKKAVYNFA
+860 SKDEKAINKFA
-871 EQMLVMS
+871 GQMLLMSFGIAIMAKVCQSLSGLSLGDLIKGVGGVLALTMTFVAAAKILSKDEKAINKFAWQMLVMS
-878 IGIGIMAKACA
+878 FGIAIMGRTLS
-889 NLASLSWGGLAKSV
+889 NLSGLSWEGIAK
-903 LGILGITAILVAAAK
+903 GI
-918 LMSSNGKTAIQGA
+918 
-931 GQMLVMAIA
+931 IA
-940 IGIMGKTLSSL
+940 IGGAVAIMVKVCQSL
-951 SGLTWGGLAK
+951 SRLSFDELAKGSAALLAISTSLAIIASVLTTLGGMSWTSIAK
-961 GLIAIAG
+961 GLITIAG

-973 GLAGIILKPVVKTI
+973 GLAGLILEPVIGAIIKVAAAI
-987 ALLGASIALLG
+987 ALMGI
-998 LGCLAAGAGLQ
+998 GCMAAGVGLQ
-1009 FFAYGLAM
+1009 FFASGLAM
-1017 LATVTVTAATSIVA
+1017 LATVTVTAAMSIVA
-1031 ALKVIILGIIGMVP
+1031 ALKVILLGILGMIP
-1045 ELASSLVA
+1045 ELASSLVTA
-1053 AIKSLVGVFVQ
+1053 FKSLIGVFVE
-1064 CIPEFAQ
+1064 CIPALSA
-1071 GALKLIVGV
+1071 GILKLIIGV
-1080 LEALV
+1080 FESLV
-1085 QYAPQ
+1085 QYTPQ
-1090 IVDLVFKFLI
+1090 IVELLFNFLI
-1100 SIFDGIGKQAPRLI
+1100 GVFDGIAKNMPRLV
-1114 KSLVDMFAN
+1114 KSIVDMFAS
-1123 IFSAVIDVLSN
+1123 IFSSVIDALSQVS
-1134 ANPDVLL
+1134 PDVLL
-1141 KGTACVGLLM
+1141 KGVACVGMLI
-1151 LIAHGFASLLAIT
+1151 LIAHGMASLVAIT
-1164 PAAMAG
+1164 PMALLG
-1170 ILAFGLIVAELGAVL
+1170 VAAFGLIV
-1185 IALGELAN
+1185 GELAAVLAALGALAKKPEI
-1193 QPGVQ
+1193 QA
-1198 DLVSN
+1198 LVSS
-1203 GGNLLE
+1203 GGNLLQ

-1216 RFIGGIAGGI
+1216 QFVGGIAGGI
-1226 AKGFTSALPEV
+1226 AKGFTSVLPEV

-1245 INLQP
+1245 TNLQP

-1271 VMAAITG
+1271 VMTAITG

-1283 CIGQFLTGSS
+1283 CISQFLTGSS
-1293 SMTAFANQL
+1293 SMTTFANQL

-1378 VSGNIDE
+1378 VAGNIDE

-1411 ISFFSGDN
+1411 ISFFAGDN

-1439 NTVKNVDEGA
+1439 NTVKNVDEEA
-1449 VVGAANAGKAL
+1449 VVGASNAGKAL

-1540 GDNSLVQFA
+1540 GDNNLVQFA
-1549 YSLIPFGEAMA
+1549 YSLIPFGEAVA

-1569 IDEGSITAAANA
+1569 IDEGAITAAANA

-1696 EGSGFSADAVV
+1696 DGSGFSADMVV

-1749 FGLAMCGF
+1749 FGSAMCGF
-1757 SQSLTSDGG
+1757 SKALTSEGG

-1795 VQWFSGNKESLESFG
+1795 VEWFSGKKESLESFG

-1823 SQTLT
+1823 SQALT
-1828 AEGSGFSADA
+1828 AEGSGFSSDV

-1845 GKVVAE
+1845 GKVIAE
-1851 MAASIPNSIS
+1851 MAASIPNSVS
-1861 NLGVLTNKLEPFG
+1861 NLGVLANKLEPFG
-1874 TALGTFQS
+1874 TALGAFQS

-1895 VTKIEEIVEKLS
+1895 VTKIEEIIEQLS
-1907 KISSNGLD
+1907 KVSSNGLD

-1926 NAASAAT
+1926 KAASAAT
-1933 KMLDSTVSKIES
+1933 KMLDSTISKIES

-1959 NLIKGLKENKKDIP
+1959 NLIKGLKENKNDIP

-1985 DIEESYTDFYNAG
+1985 DIEDSYTDFYNAG
-1998 SYLVEGFARGISANT
+1998 SYLVEGFASGISANT

-2115 GAMNSM
+2115 GTMNSM

-2126 SIGVLSNVSAISSM
+2126 SIGVLSNVNAISSM

-2145 NGGNEDVI
+2145 NGTNDDVI

-2158 LGKQISRSSGDS
+2158 LGKQISKSSGDI
-2170 YSINGITYDDGS
+2170 YSINGITYSGDSD
-2182 NVSDAVRTLVRAAR
+2182 VSDAIRTLVRAAR
-2196 IERRT
+2196 IEGRT

>member
-48 NVQQASKNIDFSRMA
+48 NVQQASNNIDFSRMA

-74 TLGIVGMRVIE
+74 MLGIVGMRVIE

-91 MRFANKTLSFITS
+91 MRFANKTLSFITN
-104 GIVQGGIRRAMN
+104 GIIQGGIRRAMN

-223 ATLAEYLGKSESEVR
+223 ATLGKYLGKSEAEVR

-340 RMKSEDR
+340 RMNSEDR

-372 GQAFKDIFPAAAAN
+372 GQAFKDIFPAAAA
-386 SLINFTNK
+386 SGLINFTNK

-407 ESKNLRDTFNGIF
+407 ESKNLRDTFKGIF
-420 SILKL
+420 SVLKL
-425 VTDAIITVAKGADNL
+425 VVNAVVTVAKGAGNL
-440 LSKLTGVRGG
+440 ISKLTGIRGG
-450 FLGITGAIGRW
+450 LLGITSAIGNW
-461 LTSVAGA
+461 LTKVTGA
-468 INKTGAF
+468 VEKTGAF
-475 GAVIGG
+475 KAVVGG
-481 VSDYLGRCI
+481 LSDYLGRCL
-490 ESIKA
+490 ESIKKFIGA
-495 FASILKEKLIA
+495 LNEKLIA
-506 PGFEG
+506 PGFHG
-511 LIDLLRRLWTIVER
+511 LVDLLKKLWGLVEK
-525 IGSKISDFFK
+525 IGSKISEFFK

-544 SLNGFFTAF
+544 SLNGAFTMM
-553 GTLLVAK
+553 GMLVLLKVAYRK
-560 KAYKLWFDDW
+560 FFDDW
-570 GPMIKR
+570 IPVIKR
-576 WRSLIKD
+576 WKNLIQD
-583 GFLKTLDSIIRT
+583 GFLNTLASVVKA
-595 PEKIISFFDAI
+595 PEGIISAFNAV
-606 KSSLWNFNKS
+606 KRSLWTFNKS
-616 IKYDNIKKLAT
+616 MKYDNIMKLAK
-627 ALLIL
+627 
-632 ATALLVISLI
+632 ALLVLAAAMLIISLI
-642 DTDKLVGSFAAI
+642 DSDKMAASFTILTALVGELMGVLRLYDKFGTKKISDSAGIISASI
-654 ESLLFT
+654 SMIG
-660 LMAIINQFDGISN
+660 MAIA
-673 VKSLKNGFVA
+673 V
-683 SNTIGAMGA
+683 T
-692 ILVKMSI
+692 
-699 SVLILASAMKKLS
+699 ILASAMKKLS
-712 GLSVEDLIK
+712 GLDTGDMIQSLFGIAALIGILVSAAK
-721 SFVAVVALLAVVAD
+721 I
-735 VANAMNKDG
+735 MNKEEKEMLKFG
-744 KAMTKVG
+744 K
-751 GQMILMSTAVLILVS
+751 QMLIMSAAVLILAS
-766 ACKKLAELSW
+766 ACKKLGELSF
-776 NELAKGVTGVVSL
+776 G
-789 TATFV
+789 
-794 AAAKILG
+794 
-801 REKKGISKFAGKM
+801 
-814 LVMSGAVFIL
+814 
-824 ATACKKLADLSW
+824 DLI
-836 SGLLK
+836 K
-841 GVGGIVVFT
+841 GVGGVLALT
-850 ATFVAAAKIL
+850 TTFVAAAKIL
-860 SKDKKAVYNFA
+860 SKDEKAINKFA
-871 EQMLVMS
+871 GQMLIMS
-878 IGIGIMAKACA
+878 FGIAIMAKVCK
-889 NLASLSWGGLAKSV
+889 SLSGLSWSELAKGGV
-903 LGILGITAILVAAAK
+903 GLLAATAMLVAAARI
-918 LMSSNGKTAIQGA
+918 MSKDSEHVLKGAFQMVLLAAAIS
-931 GQMLVMAIA
+931 
-940 IGIMGKTLSSL
+940 IMGRTLSNL
-951 SGLTWGGLAK
+951 SGLSWEGIAKGLVAMGGAVAILAIGLKAMDGTFKGSAALLVAATSLAIIAPVLTTLGGMSWTSIAK
-961 GLIAIAG
+961 GLITIAG

-973 GLAGIILKPVVKTI
+973 GLAGLILEPVIGAIIKVAAAI
-987 ALLGASIALLG
+987 ALMGI
-998 LGCLAAGAGLQ
+998 GCMAAGVGLQ
-1009 FFAYGLAM
+1009 FFASGLAM
-1017 LATVTVTAATSIVA
+1017 LATVTVTAAMSIVA
-1031 ALKVIILGIIGMVP
+1031 ALKVILLGILGMIP
-1045 ELASSLVA
+1045 ELASSLVTA
-1053 AIKSLVGVFVQ
+1053 FKSLIGVFVE
-1064 CIPEFAQ
+1064 CIPALSA
-1071 GALKLIVGV
+1071 GILKLIIGV
-1080 LEALV
+1080 FESLV
-1085 QYAPQ
+1085 QYTPQ
-1090 IVDLVFKFLI
+1090 IVELVFNFLI
-1100 SIFDGIGKQAPRLI
+1100 GVFDGIAKNMPRLV
-1114 KSLVDMFAN
+1114 KSIVDMFAS
-1123 IFSAVIDVLSN
+1123 IFSSVIDALSQVS
-1134 ANPDVLL
+1134 PDVLL
-1141 KGTACVGLLM
+1141 KGVACVGMLI
-1151 LIAHGFASLLAIT
+1151 LIAHGMASLVAIT
-1164 PAAMAG
+1164 PMALLG
-1170 ILAFGLIVAELGAVL
+1170 VAAFGLIV
-1185 IALGELAN
+1185 GELAAVLAALGALAKKPEI
-1193 QPGVQ
+1193 QA
-1198 DLVSN
+1198 LISS
-1203 GGNLLE
+1203 GGNLLQ

-1216 RFIGGIAGGI
+1216 QFVGGIAGGI

-1245 INLQP
+1245 TNLQP

-1271 VMAAITG
+1271 VMTAITG

-1283 CIGQFLTGSS
+1283 CVSQFLTGSS
-1293 SMTAFANQL
+1293 SMTTFANQL

-1378 VSGNIDE
+1378 VAGNIDE

-1398 TEMANTIPNTGGL
+1398 TEMAHTIPNTGGL
-1411 ISFFSGDN
+1411 ISFFAGDN

-1495 AMVLFSNTVKNVD
+1495 AMVLFSNTVKGVD
-1508 EGAVVGAANAG
+1508 DGAVVGAANAG

-1599 RWFSGEQQNMA
+1599 RWFAGEQQNMA

-1660 GVVQWFSGNKESLTT
+1660 GIVQWFSGNKESLTT

-1749 FGLAMCGF
+1749 FGSAMCGF
-1757 SQSLTSDGG
+1757 SQALTSEGG
-1766 FSADAVTAAANA
+1766 FSSDAVTAAANA

-1874 TALGTFQS
+1874 TALGAFQS

-1895 VTKIEEIVEKLS
+1895 VTKIEEIVEQLS
-1907 KISSNGLD
+1907 TVSSNGLD

-1926 NAASAAT
+1926 KAASAAT
-1933 KMLDSTVSKIES
+1933 KMLDSTISKIES

-1998 SYLVEGFARGISANT
+1998 SYLVEGFASGISANT

-2088 SRLFDGEIDTQPII
+2088 SRLFDGEIDTQPVI

-2115 GAMNSM
+2115 GTMNSM

-2145 NGGNEDVI
+2145 NVGNEDVI

-2158 LGKQISRSSGDS
+2158 LGKQIGRSSGDS

>member
-48 NVQQASKNIDFSRMA
+48 NVQKASENIDFSRMA

-407 ESKNLRDTFNGIF
+407 ESKNLRDTFKGIF
-420 SILKL
+420 SVLKL
-425 VTDAIITVAKGADNL
+425 VVNAVVLVAKGAGNFI
-440 LSKLTGVRGG
+440 SKLTGIRGG
-450 FLGITGAIGRW
+450 LLGITGAIGNW
-461 LTSVAGA
+461 LTKVTGA
-468 INKTGAF
+468 VEKTGAF
-475 GAVIGG
+475 KAVVGG
-481 VSDYLGRCI
+481 LSDYLGRCI

-495 FASILKEKLIA
+495 FARILKEKLIA

-606 KSSLWNFNKS
+606 KSSLWSFNKS

-642 DTDKLVGSFAAI
+642 DTDKLVGSFVAI

-660 LMAIINQFDGISN
+660 LMAIINQFDGIS
-673 VKSLKNGFVA
+673 KAQSLKNGFAA
-683 SNTIGAMGA
+683 SSTIGAMGT

-766 ACKKLAELSW
+766 ACKKLADLSW

-850 ATFVAAAKIL
+850 ATFVTAAKIL

-871 EQMLVMS
+871 EQMLIMS

-889 NLASLSWGGLAKSV
+889 NLASLSWGGLAKST

-973 GLAGIILKPVVKTI
+973 GLAGLILKPVVKTI

-1100 SIFDGIGKQAPRLI
+1100 SIFDGIGKHAPRLI

-1141 KGTACVGLLM
+1141 KGTACIGLLM

-1170 ILAFGLIVAELGAVL
+1170 ILAFGLIVAELGVVL
-1185 IALGELAN
+1185 IALGELAK

-1209 NIGTAIG
+1209 KIGTAIG
-1216 RFIGGIAGGI
+1216 QFVGGLAGGI
-1226 AKGFTSALPEV
+1226 AKGFTSNLPDIAGHLSLFME
-1237 GTNLSTFM
+1237 NLK
-1245 INLQP
+1245 P

-1261 TFDGVMSLVK
+1261 TFDGVLMISK
-1271 VMAAITG
+1271 VMGALAGGNIKEGFAVFMTG
-1278 ANILE
+1278 R
-1283 CIGQFLTGSS
+1283 SS
-1293 SMTAFANQL
+1293 VDVFTEQL
-1302 IPFGNAI
+1302 VPFGEAI
-1309 TEFSRTVSGNID
+1309 AKFSETVSGRVD
-1321 EGAITAAANAGKVIS
+1321 SGAVEAAANAGKVLA
-1336 EMADTIPNTG
+1336 ELANTIPNTG
-1346 GLVSLFAGDNDLAT
+1346 GVAAFFAGDNDLAT

-1365 IPFGKAIAEFSNT
+1365 IPFGDAIVRFSDT
-1378 VSGNIDE
+1378 VAGKIDE

-1411 ISFFSGDN
+1411 ISFFAGDN

-1424 AEDLIPFGA
+1424 AEDLMPFGA

-1460 AEMANTVPNTG
+1460 SEMANTVPNTG

-1540 GDNSLVQFA
+1540 GDNNLVQFA

-1581 GKVLA
+1581 GKALA

-1647 ALAEMQATLPNTG
+1647 TLAEMQATLPNTG

-1675 FGEGIEQFGSAMCGF
+1675 FGEGIEKFGSAMCGF

-1696 EGSGFSADAVV
+1696 EGSGFSADTVV

-1749 FGLAMCGF
+1749 FGSAMCGF
-1757 SQSLTSDGG
+1757 SQALTSEGG
-1766 FSADAVTAAANA
+1766 FSSDAVTAAANA

-1823 SQTLT
+1823 SQALT
-1828 AEGSGFSADA
+1828 AEGSGFNADT

-1851 MAASIPNSIS
+1851 MAASIPDSVS
-1861 NLGVLTNKLEPFG
+1861 NLGVLANKLEPFG
-1874 TALGTFQS
+1874 TALGAFQS

-1895 VTKIEEIVEKLS
+1895 VTKIEEIVEQLS
-1907 KISSNGLD
+1907 KVSSNGLD

-1933 KMLDSTVSKIES
+1933 KMLDSTISKIES

-1951 SAGKKLTD
+1951 SVGKKLTD

-1985 DIEESYTDFYNAG
+1985 DIKESYNDFYNAG
-1998 SYLVEGFARGISANT
+1998 SYLVEGFASGISANT

-2126 SIGVLSNVSAISSM
+2126 SIGVLSNISAISSM

>member
-48 NVQQASKNIDFSRMA
+48 NVQQASNNIDFSRMA

-91 MRFANKTLSFITS
+91 MRFVNKTLSFITS

-223 ATLAEYLGKSESEVR
+223 ATLAEYLGTSEAKVR

-304 TLRERINDIK
+304 TLRERFNDIK

-372 GQAFKDIFPAAAAN
+372 GQAFKDIFPAATAN

-394 LKELTAKIKLGDT
+394 LKDLTAKIKLGDT
-407 ESKNLRDTFNGIF
+407 ESKNLRDTFKGIF

-632 ATALLVISLI
+632 ATALLIISLI

-673 VKSLKNGFVA
+673 VKSLKNGFAA

-889 NLASLSWGGLAKSV
+889 NLASLSWDGLAKSV
-903 LGILGITAILVAAAK
+903 LGVLGITAILVAAAK
-918 LMSSNGKTAIQGA
+918 LMSSNGETAIQGA

-973 GLAGIILKPVVKTI
+973 GLAGLILKPVVKTI

-998 LGCLAAGAGLQ
+998 LGCWAAGAGLQ

-1064 CIPEFAQ
+1064 CVPEFAQ

-1100 SIFDGIGKQAPRLI
+1100 SIFDGIGKHAPRLI

-1141 KGTACVGLLM
+1141 KGTACIGLLV

-1185 IALGELAN
+1185 IALGELAK

-1198 DLVSN
+1198 DLISS
-1203 GGNLLE
+1203 GGNLLQ

-1216 RFIGGIAGGI
+1216 QFVGGIAGGI

-1245 INLQP
+1245 TNLQP

-1271 VMAAITG
+1271 VMTAITG

-1283 CIGQFLTGSS
+1283 CISQFITGSS
-1293 SMTAFANQL
+1293 SMTTFANQL
-1302 IPFGNAI
+1302 IPFGKAI
-1309 TEFSRTVSGNID
+1309 TEFSRTVSGDID

-1378 VSGNIDE
+1378 VAGNIDE

-1411 ISFFSGDN
+1411 ISFFAGDN
-1419 DLATF
+1419 DIATF

-1439 NTVKNVDEGA
+1439 
-1449 VVGAANAGKAL
+1449 
-1460 AEMANTVPNTG
+1460 
-1471 GLISLFSGDNSL
+1471 S
-1483 TSFALQLVPFGA
+1483 
-1495 AMVLFSNTVKNVD
+1495 TVKNVD

-1599 RWFSGEQQNMA
+1599 RWFAGEQQNMA

-1647 ALAEMQATLPNTG
+1647 ALSEMQATLPETG

-1749 FGLAMCGF
+1749 FGSAMCGF
-1757 SQSLTSDGG
+1757 SQALTSEGG

-1823 SQTLT
+1823 SQALT
-1828 AEGSGFSADA
+1828 AEGSGFSADT

-1851 MAASIPNSIS
+1851 MAASIPDSVS
-1861 NLGVLTNKLEPFG
+1861 NLGVLADKLEPFG

-1895 VTKIEEIVEKLS
+1895 VTKIEEIVEQLS
-1907 KISSNGLD
+1907 TVSSNGLD

-1926 NAASAAT
+1926 KAASAAT
-1933 KMLDSTVSKIES
+1933 KMLDSTISKIES

-1998 SYLVEGFARGISANT
+1998 SYLVEGFASGISANT
-2013 WKAEAKAKA
+2013 WKVEAKSKA

-2088 SRLFDGEIDTQPII
+2088 SRLFDGEIDTQPVI

>member
-35 QSLNMNGATKGLE
+35 QSLNMNGATKGLD
-48 NVQQASKNIDFSRMA
+48 NVQQASNNIDFSRMA

-91 MRFANKTLSFITS
+91 MRFANKTLSFITN

-223 ATLAEYLGKSESEVR
+223 ATLAEYLGTSEAKVR

-372 GQAFKDIFPAAAAN
+372 GQAFKDIFPTATAN

-407 ESKNLRDTFNGIF
+407 ETKNLRDTFKGIF
-420 SILKL
+420 SVLKL
-425 VTDAIITVAKGADNL
+425 VANAVVTVAKGAGNL
-440 LSKLTGVRGG
+440 ISKLTGIRGG
-450 FLGITGAIGRW
+450 LLGITSAIGNW
-461 LTSVAGA
+461 LTKVTGA
-468 INKTGAF
+468 VEKTGAF
-475 GAVIGG
+475 KAVVGG
-481 VSDYLGRCI
+481 LSDYLGRCL
-490 ESIKA
+490 ESIKKFIGA
-495 FASILKEKLIA
+495 LNEKLIA
-506 PGFEG
+506 PGFHG
-511 LIDLLRRLWTIVER
+511 LVDLLKKLWGLVEK
-525 IGSKISDFFK
+525 IGSKISEFFK

-544 SLNGFFTAF
+544 SLNGAFTLM
-553 GTLLVAK
+553 GMLILLKVAYRK
-560 KAYKLWFDDW
+560 FFDDW
-570 GPMIKR
+570 IPVIKR
-576 WRSLIKD
+576 WKSLIQD
-583 GFLKTLDSIIRT
+583 GFLKTLESVVKA
-595 PEKIISFFDAI
+595 PEGIISAFNAV
-606 KSSLWNFNKS
+606 KRSLWTFNKS
-616 IKYDNIKKLAT
+616 IKYDNIMKLAK
-627 ALLIL
+627 ALLVL
-632 ATALLVISLI
+632 AAAMLVISLI
-642 DTDKLVGSFAAI
+642 DTDKMAASFTILTALVAELMGVLQLYDAFGSKKISDSAGIVSASI
-654 ESLLFT
+654 SMIG
-660 LMAIINQFDGISN
+660 MAIA
-673 VKSLKNGFVA
+673 V
-683 SNTIGAMGA
+683 T
-692 ILVKMSI
+692 
-699 SVLILASAMKKLS
+699 ILASAMKKLS
-712 GLSVEDLIK
+712 GLDADHMIQNLFGITVLIGILVSAAK
-721 SFVAVVALLAVVAD
+721 I
-735 VANAMNKDG
+735 MNEEEREMLKFG
-744 KAMTKVG
+744 K
-751 GQMILMSTAVLILVS
+751 QMLIMSAAVLILAS
-766 ACKKLAELSW
+766 ACKKLGGLSW
-776 NELAKGVTGVVSL
+776 G
-789 TATFV
+789 
-794 AAAKILG
+794 
-801 REKKGISKFAGKM
+801 
-814 LVMSGAVFIL
+814 
-824 ATACKKLADLSW
+824 DLI
-836 SGLLK
+836 K
-841 GVGGIVVFT
+841 GVGGVLALT
-850 ATFVAAAKIL
+850 MTFVAAAKIL
-860 SKDKKAVYNFA
+860 SKDEKAINKFA
-871 EQMLVMS
+871 GQMLLMS
-878 IGIGIMAKACA
+878 FGIAIMAKVCQS
-889 NLASLSWGGLAKSV
+889 LSGLSWGELAKGGV
-903 LGILGITAILVAAAK
+903 GLLAATAMLVAAAK
-918 LMSSNGKTAIQGA
+918 IMSKDSKHVLKGA
-931 GQMLVMAIA
+931 FQMVLLAAAIA
-940 IGIMGKTLSSL
+940 IMGRTLSNL
-951 SGLTWGGLAK
+951 SGLSWEGIAKGLVAIGGAVAILAIGLKAMDGTFKGSAALLVAATSLAIIAPVLTTLGDMSWTSIAK
-961 GLIAIAG
+961 GLITIAG

-973 GLAGIILKPVVKTI
+973 GLAGLILKPVI
-987 ALLGASIALLG
+987 GAIIGVAAAITLMG
-998 LGCLAAGAGLQ
+998 IGCMAAGVGLQ
-1009 FFAYGLAM
+1009 FFASGLAM
-1017 LATVTVTAATSIVA
+1017 LATVTVTAAMSIVS
-1031 ALKVIILGIIGMVP
+1031 ALKVILLGILGMIP
-1045 ELASSLVA
+1045 ELASSLVTA
-1053 AIKSLVGVFVQ
+1053 FKSLIGVFVE
-1064 CIPEFAQ
+1064 CIPALSA
-1071 GALKLIVGV
+1071 GILKLIVGV
-1080 LEALV
+1080 LESLV
-1085 QYAPQ
+1085 QYTPQ
-1090 IVDLVFKFLI
+1090 IVELVFKFLI
-1100 SIFDGIGKQAPRLI
+1100 GVFDGIAKNMPRLV
-1114 KSLVDMFAN
+1114 KSIVGMFAS
-1123 IFSAVIDVLSN
+1123 IFSSVIDALSQVS
-1134 ANPDVLL
+1134 PDVLL
-1141 KGTACVGLLM
+1141 KGVACVGMLI
-1151 LIAHGFASLLAIT
+1151 LIAHGMASLVAIT
-1164 PAAMAG
+1164 PMALLG
-1170 ILAFGLIVAELGAVL
+1170 VAAFGLIV
-1185 IALGELAN
+1185 GELAAVLAALGALAKKPEI
-1193 QPGVQ
+1193 QA
-1198 DLVSN
+1198 LISS
-1203 GGNLLE
+1203 GGNLLQ

-1216 RFIGGIAGGI
+1216 QFVGGIAGGI

-1245 INLQP
+1245 TNLQP

-1271 VMAAITG
+1271 VMTAITG

-1283 CIGQFLTGSS
+1283 CISQFITGSS
-1293 SMTAFANQL
+1293 SMTTFANQL

-1378 VSGNIDE
+1378 VAGNIDE

-1411 ISFFSGDN
+1411 ISFFAGDN
-1419 DLATF
+1419 DLAVF

-1508 EGAVVGAANAG
+1508 EGAIVGAANAG

-1540 GDNSLVQFA
+1540 GDNNLVQFA

-1610 TLGLQLVAFGTSMV
+1610 TLGLQLVAFGTSMA

-1640 AAANAGK
+1640 
-1647 ALAEMQATLPNTG
+1647 
-1660 GVVQWFSGNKESLTT
+1660 
-1675 FGEGIEQFGSAMCGF
+1675 
-1690 SKALTA
+1690 
-1696 EGSGFSADAVV
+1696 

-1749 FGLAMCGF
+1749 FGSAMCGF
-1757 SQSLTSDGG
+1757 SQALTSEGG
-1766 FSADAVTAAANA
+1766 FSANAVTAAANA

-1851 MAASIPNSIS
+1851 MAASIPNSVS

-1895 VTKIEEIVEKLS
+1895 ATKIEEIVEKLS
-1907 KISSNGLD
+1907 KVSSNGLD

-1926 NAASAAT
+1926 KAASAAT
-1933 KMLDSTVSKIES
+1933 KMLYSTISKIES
-1945 KENKFK
+1945 KESKFK

-1985 DIEESYTDFYNAG
+1985 DIEDSYTDFYNAG
-1998 SYLVEGFARGISANT
+1998 SYLVEGFASGISANT

-2027 EEAAKEALDINSP
+2027 EKAAKEALDINSP

-2115 GAMNSM
+2115 GTMNSM

>member
-63 AGVES
+63 SGVES

-91 MRFANKTLSFITS
+91 MRFVNKTLSFITS

-127 LKDEAQVSAIMKN
+127 LKDEDQVSAIMKN

-223 ATLAEYLGKSESEVR
+223 ATLAEYLGKSEAEVR

-394 LKELTAKIKLGDT
+394 LKELTAKIKLGDI
-407 ESKNLRDTFNGIF
+407 ESKNLRDTFKGVF
-420 SILKL
+420 SVLKL
-425 VTDAIITVAKGADNL
+425 VVNAIVTVTKGTGNL
-440 LSKLTGVRGG
+440 ISKLTGIRGG
-450 FLGITGAIGRW
+450 LLGITGAIGNW
-461 LTSVAGA
+461 LTKVTGA
-468 INKTGAF
+468 VEKTGAF
-475 GAVIGG
+475 KSVIGG
-481 VSDYLGRCI
+481 LSDYLGRCL
-490 ESIKA
+490 ESIKKFIGA
-495 FASILKEKLIA
+495 LNEKLIA
-506 PGFEG
+506 PGFHG
-511 LIDLLRRLWTIVER
+511 LVDLLKKLWELIEK

-535 GIGESFNGN
+535 DIGESFNGN
-544 SLNGFFTAF
+544 SLNGAFTMM
-553 GTLLVAK
+553 GMLVLLKVAYRK
-560 KAYKLWFDDW
+560 FFDDW
-570 GPMIKR
+570 IPVIKR
-576 WRSLIKD
+576 WKSLIQD
-583 GFLKTLDSIIRT
+583 GFLKTLESVVKA
-595 PEKIISFFDAI
+595 PEGIISAFNAV
-606 KSSLWNFNKS
+606 KSSLWTFNKS
-616 IKYDNIKKLAT
+616 MKYDNIMKLAK
-627 ALLIL
+627 
-632 ATALLVISLI
+632 ALLVLSAAMLIISLI
-642 DTDKLVGSFAAI
+642 DTDKMAASFTILTALVSELMGVLQLYDKFGNKKISDSAGIIAASI
-654 ESLLFT
+654 SMIG
-660 LMAIINQFDGISN
+660 MAIA
-673 VKSLKNGFVA
+673 V
-683 SNTIGAMGA
+683 T
-692 ILVKMSI
+692 
-699 SVLILASAMKKLS
+699 ILASAMKKLS
-712 GLSVEDLIK
+712 GLDTDDMFQSLFGITVLIGILVSAAK
-721 SFVAVVALLAVVAD
+721 I
-735 VANAMNKDG
+735 MNKEEKEMLKFG
-744 KAMTKVG
+744 K
-751 GQMILMSTAVLILVS
+751 QMLIMSAAVIILAS
-766 ACKKLAELSW
+766 ACKKLGELSF
-776 NELAKGVTGVVSL
+776 G
-789 TATFV
+789 
-794 AAAKILG
+794 
-801 REKKGISKFAGKM
+801 
-814 LVMSGAVFIL
+814 
-824 ATACKKLADLSW
+824 DLI
-836 SGLLK
+836 K
-841 GVGGIVVFT
+841 GVGGVLALT
-850 ATFVAAAKIL
+850 MTFVAAAKIL
-860 SKDKKAVYNFA
+860 SKDEKAINKFA
-871 EQMLVMS
+871 GQMLLMS
-878 IGIGIMAKACA
+878 FGIAIMAKVCQS
-889 NLASLSWGGLAKSV
+889 LSGLSWGELAKGGV
-903 LGILGITAILVAAAK
+903 GLFAATAMLVAAAK
-918 LMSSNGKTAIQGA
+918 IMSKDSEHVLKGA
-931 GQMLVMAIA
+931 FQMVLLSAAIA
-940 IGIMGKTLSSL
+940 IMGRTLSNL
-951 SGLTWGGLAK
+951 SGLSWEGIAKGLVAMGGAVTILAIGLKAMDGTFKGSAALLVAATSLAIITPVLTTLGDMSWTSIAK
-961 GLIAIAG
+961 GLITIAG

-973 GLAGIILKPVVKTI
+973 GLAGLILKPVIGAIIGVAAAI
-987 ALLGASIALLG
+987 ALMGI
-998 LGCLAAGAGLQ
+998 GCMAAGVGLQ
-1009 FFAYGLAM
+1009 FFASGLAM
-1017 LATVTVTAATSIVA
+1017 LATITVTAAMSIVS
-1031 ALKVIILGIIGMVP
+1031 ALKIILLGILGMIP
-1045 ELASSLVA
+1045 ELASSLVTA
-1053 AIKSLVGVFVQ
+1053 FKSLIGVFVE
-1064 CIPEFAQ
+1064 CIPELSA
-1071 GALKLIVGV
+1071 GILKLIIGV
-1080 LEALV
+1080 FESLV
-1085 QYAPQ
+1085 QYTPQ
-1090 IVDLVFKFLI
+1090 IVELVFNFLI
-1100 SIFDGIGKQAPRLI
+1100 GVFDGIAKNMPRLV
-1114 KSLVDMFAN
+1114 KSIIDMFAS
-1123 IFSAVIDVLSN
+1123 IFSSVIDALSQVS
-1134 ANPDVLL
+1134 PDVLL
-1141 KGTACVGLLM
+1141 KGVACVGMLI
-1151 LIAHGFASLLAIT
+1151 LIAHGMASLVAIT
-1164 PAAMAG
+1164 PMALLG
-1170 ILAFGLIVAELGAVL
+1170 VAAFGLIVGELSAVLAALGALAKKPEIQAL
-1185 IALGELAN
+1185 I
-1193 QPGVQ
+1193 
-1198 DLVSN
+1198 SS
-1203 GGNLLE
+1203 GGNLLQ

-1216 RFIGGIAGGI
+1216 QFVGGIAGGI

-1245 INLQP
+1245 TNLQP

-1293 SMTAFANQL
+1293 SMTTFANQL
-1302 IPFGNAI
+1302 IPFGKAI
-1309 TEFSRTVSGNID
+1309 AEFSNMVAGNID

-1365 IPFGKAIAEFSNT
+1365 IPFGKAIVKFSNT
-1378 VSGNIDE
+1378 VAGNIDE
-1385 GAITAAANAGKVL
+1385 GA
-1398 TEMANTIPNTGGL
+1398 
-1411 ISFFSGDN
+1411 
-1419 DLATF
+1419 
-1424 AEDLIPFGA
+1424 
-1433 AMALFS
+1433 
-1439 NTVKNVDEGA
+1439 
-1449 VVGAANAGKAL
+1449 
-1460 AEMANTVPNTG
+1460 
-1471 GLISLFSGDNSL
+1471 
-1483 TSFALQLVPFGA
+1483 
-1495 AMVLFSNTVKNVD
+1495 
-1508 EGAVVGAANAG
+1508 
-1519 KALAEMA
+1519 
-1526 NTIPNTGGLVTFFT
+1526 
-1540 GDNSLVQFA
+1540 
-1549 YSLIPFGEAMA
+1549 
-1560 QFSATVSGN
+1560 
-1569 IDEGSITAAANA
+1569 ITAAANA

-1599 RWFSGEQQNMA
+1599 QWFAGEQQNMA

-1629 VSGNIDEGAIT
+1629 VSGNINEGAIT
-1640 AAANAGK
+1640 
-1647 ALAEMQATLPNTG
+1647 
-1660 GVVQWFSGNKESLTT
+1660 
-1675 FGEGIEQFGSAMCGF
+1675 
-1690 SKALTA
+1690 
-1696 EGSGFSADAVV
+1696 

-1749 FGLAMCGF
+1749 FG
-1757 SQSLTSDGG
+1757 
-1766 FSADAVTAAANA
+1766 
-1778 GKALAEMQATLP
+1778 
-1790 ETGGV
+1790 
-1795 VQWFSGNKESLESFG
+1795 
-1810 EGIKSFGSAMCGF
+1810 SAMCGF
-1823 SQTLT
+1823 SKALT
-1828 AEGSGFSADA
+1828 AEGSGFSADT

-1851 MAASIPNSIS
+1851 MAASIPDSVS

-1874 TALGTFQS
+1874 AALGAFQS

-1895 VTKIEEIVEKLS
+1895 VTKIEEIVEQLS
-1907 KISSNGLD
+1907 KVSSNGLN

-1926 NAASAAT
+1926 KAASSAT
-1933 KMLDSTVSKIES
+1933 KMLDSTISKIES

-1973 KAVTG
+1973 KAITG

-1985 DIEESYTDFYNAG
+1985 CIEDSYTDFYNAG
-1998 SYLVEGFARGISANT
+1998 YYLVEGFASGISANT

-2115 GAMNSM
+2115 GTMNSM

-2126 SIGVLSNVSAISSM
+2126 SIGVLSNVNAISSM

-2145 NGGNEDVI
+2145 NGTNDDVI

-2158 LGKQISRSSGDS
+2158 LGKQISKSSGDT
-2170 YSINGITYDDGS
+2170 YSINGITYSGDSD
-2182 NVSDAVRTLVRAAR
+2182 VSDAIRTLVRAAR
-2196 IERRT
+2196 IEGRT

>member
-48 NVQQASKNIDFSRMA
+48 NVQQASNNIDFSRMA

-91 MRFANKTLSFITS
+91 MRFANKTLSFITN

-127 LKDEAQVSAIMKN
+127 LKDEDQVSAIMKN

-223 ATLAEYLGKSESEVR
+223 ATLAEYLGTSEAKVR

-251 AAAMDDA
+251 SAAMDDA

-340 RMKSEDR
+340 RMRSEDR

-372 GQAFKDIFPAAAAN
+372 GQAFKDIFPAATAN

-394 LKELTAKIKLGDT
+394 LKDLTAKIKLGDT

-420 SILKL
+420 SVLKL
-425 VTDAIITVAKGADNL
+425 VVNAVTTVAKGASNL
-440 LSKLTGVRGG
+440 ISKLTGIRGG
-450 FLGITGAIGRW
+450 LLGITSAIGNW
-461 LTSVAGA
+461 LTKVTSAVE
-468 INKTGAF
+468 KTGAF
-475 GAVIGG
+475 KAVVGG
-481 VSDYLGRCI
+481 LSDYLGRCL
-490 ESIKA
+490 ESIKKFIGA
-495 FASILKEKLIA
+495 LNEKLIA
-506 PGFEG
+506 PGFHG
-511 LIDLLRRLWTIVER
+511 LVDLLKKLWGLVEK
-525 IGSKISDFFK
+525 IGSKISEFFK

-544 SLNGFFTAF
+544 SLNGAFTLM
-553 GTLLVAK
+553 GMLILLKVAYRK
-560 KAYKLWFDDW
+560 FFDDW
-570 GPMIKR
+570 IPVIKR
-576 WRSLIKD
+576 WKSLIQD
-583 GFLKTLDSIIRT
+583 GFLKTLESVVKA
-595 PEKIISFFDAI
+595 PEGIISAFNAV
-606 KSSLWNFNKS
+606 KRSLWTFNKS
-616 IKYDNIKKLAT
+616 IKYDNIMKLAK
-627 ALLIL
+627 ALLVL
-632 ATALLVISLI
+632 AAAMLVISLI
-642 DTDKLVGSFAAI
+642 DTDKMAASFTILTALVAELMGVLQLYDAFGSKKISDSAGIVSASI
-654 ESLLFT
+654 SMIG
-660 LMAIINQFDGISN
+660 MAIA
-673 VKSLKNGFVA
+673 V
-683 SNTIGAMGA
+683 T
-692 ILVKMSI
+692 
-699 SVLILASAMKKLS
+699 ILASAMKKLS
-712 GLSVEDLIK
+712 GLDADHMIQNLFGITVLIGILVSAAK
-721 SFVAVVALLAVVAD
+721 I
-735 VANAMNKDG
+735 MNEEEREMLKFG
-744 KAMTKVG
+744 K
-751 GQMILMSTAVLILVS
+751 QMLIMSAAVLILAS
-766 ACKKLAELSW
+766 ACKKLGGLSW
-776 NELAKGVTGVVSL
+776 G
-789 TATFV
+789 
-794 AAAKILG
+794 
-801 REKKGISKFAGKM
+801 
-814 LVMSGAVFIL
+814 
-824 ATACKKLADLSW
+824 DLI
-836 SGLLK
+836 K
-841 GVGGIVVFT
+841 GVGGVLALT
-850 ATFVAAAKIL
+850 MTFVAAAKIL
-860 SKDKKAVYNFA
+860 SKDEKEINKFA
-871 EQMLVMS
+871 GQMLLMS
-878 IGIGIMAKACA
+878 FGIAIMAKVCQS
-889 NLASLSWGGLAKSV
+889 LSGLSWGELAKGGV
-903 LGILGITAILVAAAK
+903 GLLAATAMLVAAAK
-918 LMSSNGKTAIQGA
+918 IMSKDSEHVLKGAFQMVLLAAAIS
-931 GQMLVMAIA
+931 
-940 IGIMGKTLSSL
+940 IMGRTLSNL
-951 SGLTWGGLAK
+951 SGLSWEGIAKGLVAMGGAVAILAIGLKAMDGTFKGSAALLVAATSLAIIASVLTTLGGMSWTSIAK
-961 GLIAIAG
+961 GLITIAG

-973 GLAGIILKPVVKTI
+973 GLAGLILEPVIGAIIKVAAAI
-987 ALLGASIALLG
+987 ALMGI
-998 LGCLAAGAGLQ
+998 GCMAAGVGLQ
-1009 FFAYGLAM
+1009 FFASGLAM
-1017 LATVTVTAATSIVA
+1017 LATVTVTAAMSIVA
-1031 ALKVIILGIIGMVP
+1031 ALKVILLGILGMIP
-1045 ELASSLVA
+1045 ELASSLVTA
-1053 AIKSLVGVFVQ
+1053 FKSLIGVFVE
-1064 CIPEFAQ
+1064 CIPALSA
-1071 GALKLIVGV
+1071 GILKLIIGV
-1080 LEALV
+1080 FESLV
-1085 QYAPQ
+1085 QYTPQ
-1090 IVDLVFKFLI
+1090 IVELVFNFLI
-1100 SIFDGIGKQAPRLI
+1100 GVFDGIAKNMPRLV
-1114 KSLVDMFAN
+1114 KSIVDMFAS
-1123 IFSAVIDVLSN
+1123 IFSSVIDALSQVS
-1134 ANPDVLL
+1134 PDVLL
-1141 KGTACVGLLM
+1141 KGVACVGMLI
-1151 LIAHGFASLLAIT
+1151 LIAHGMASLVAIT
-1164 PAAMAG
+1164 PMALLG
-1170 ILAFGLIVAELGAVL
+1170 VAAFGLIV
-1185 IALGELAN
+1185 GELAAVLAALGALAKKPEI
-1193 QPGVQ
+1193 QA
-1198 DLVSN
+1198 LISS
-1203 GGNLLE
+1203 GGNLLQ

-1216 RFIGGIAGGI
+1216 QFVGGIAGGI

-1245 INLQP
+1245 TNLQP

-1271 VMAAITG
+1271 VMTAITG

-1293 SMTAFANQL
+1293 SMTTFANQL

-1365 IPFGKAIAEFSNT
+1365 IPFG
-1378 VSGNIDE
+1378 
-1385 GAITAAANAGKVL
+1385 
-1398 TEMANTIPNTGGL
+1398 
-1411 ISFFSGDN
+1411 
-1419 DLATF
+1419 
-1424 AEDLIPFGA
+1424 A

-1439 NTVKNVDEGA
+1439 NTVKNVDEEA

-1540 GDNSLVQFA
+1540 GDNNLVQFA

-1586 EMQATLPKTGGVV
+1586 EMQATLPQTGGVV
-1599 RWFSGEQQNMA
+1599 RLFAGEQQNTE

-1647 ALAEMQATLPNTG
+1647 TLAEMQATLPNTG

-1675 FGEGIEQFGSAMCGF
+1675 FGEGIEKFGSAMCGF

-1696 EGSGFSADAVV
+1696 EGSGFSADTVV

-1749 FGLAMCGF
+1749 FGSAMCGF
-1757 SQSLTSDGG
+1757 SQALTSEGG

-1810 EGIKSFGSAMCGF
+1810 EGIKNFGSAMCGF

-1851 MAASIPNSIS
+1851 MAASIPNSVS

-1926 NAASAAT
+1926 KAASAAT
-1933 KMLDSTVSKIES
+1933 KMLYSTISKIES
-1945 KENKFK
+1945 KESKFK

-1985 DIEESYTDFYNAG
+1985 DIKESYNDFYNAG
-1998 SYLVEGFARGISANT
+1998 SYLVEGFASGISANT
-2013 WKAEAKAKA
+2013 WKAEAKSKA

-2027 EEAAKEALDINSP
+2027 EKAAKEALDINSP

-2088 SRLFDGEIDTQPII
+2088 SRLFDGEIDTQPVI

-2115 GAMNSM
+2115 GTMNSM

-2145 NGGNEDVI
+2145 NGVNEDVI

>member
-48 NVQQASKNIDFSRMA
+48 NVQQASNNIDFSRMA

-91 MRFANKTLSFITS
+91 MRFANKTLSFITN

-223 ATLAEYLGKSESEVR
+223 ATLAEYLGTSEAKVR

-304 TLRERINDIK
+304 TLRERFNDIK

-372 GQAFKDIFPAAAAN
+372 GQAFKDIFPAATAN

-394 LKELTAKIKLGDT
+394 LKDLTAKIKLGDT
-407 ESKNLRDTFNGIF
+407 ESKNLRDTFKGIF
-420 SILKL
+420 SVLKL
-425 VTDAIITVAKGADNL
+425 VVNAVTTVAKGAGNL
-440 LSKLTGVRGG
+440 ISKLTGIRGG
-450 FLGITGAIGRW
+450 LLGITSAIGNW
-461 LTSVAGA
+461 LTKVTGA
-468 INKTGAF
+468 VEKTGAF
-475 GAVIGG
+475 KAVVGG
-481 VSDYLGRCI
+481 LSDYLGRCL
-490 ESIKA
+490 ESIKKFIGA
-495 FASILKEKLIA
+495 LNEKLIA
-506 PGFEG
+506 PGFHG
-511 LIDLLRRLWTIVER
+511 LVDLLKKLWGLVEK
-525 IGSKISDFFK
+525 IGSKISEFFK

-544 SLNGFFTAF
+544 SLNGAFTLM
-553 GTLLVAK
+553 GMLILLKVAYRK
-560 KAYKLWFDDW
+560 FFDDW
-570 GPMIKR
+570 IPVIKR
-576 WRSLIKD
+576 WKSLIQD
-583 GFLKTLDSIIRT
+583 GFLKTLESVVKA
-595 PEKIISFFDAI
+595 PEGIISAFNAVKRSI
-606 KSSLWNFNKS
+606 WTFNKS
-616 IKYDNIKKLAT
+616 IKYDNIMKLAK
-627 ALLIL
+627 ALLVL
-632 ATALLVISLI
+632 AAAMLVISLI
-642 DTDKLVGSFAAI
+642 DTDKMAASFTILTALVAELMGVLQLYDAFGSKKISDSAGIVSASI
-654 ESLLFT
+654 SMIG
-660 LMAIINQFDGISN
+660 MAIA
-673 VKSLKNGFVA
+673 V
-683 SNTIGAMGA
+683 T
-692 ILVKMSI
+692 
-699 SVLILASAMKKLS
+699 ILASAMKKLS
-712 GLSVEDLIK
+712 GLDADHMIQNLFGITVLIGILVSAAK
-721 SFVAVVALLAVVAD
+721 I
-735 VANAMNKDG
+735 MNEEEREMLKFG
-744 KAMTKVG
+744 K
-751 GQMILMSTAVLILVS
+751 QMLIMSAAVLILAS
-766 ACKKLAELSW
+766 ACKKLGGLSW
-776 NELAKGVTGVVSL
+776 G
-789 TATFV
+789 
-794 AAAKILG
+794 
-801 REKKGISKFAGKM
+801 
-814 LVMSGAVFIL
+814 
-824 ATACKKLADLSW
+824 DLI
-836 SGLLK
+836 K
-841 GVGGIVVFT
+841 GVGGVLALT
-850 ATFVAAAKIL
+850 MTFVAAAKIL
-860 SKDKKAVYNFA
+860 SKDEKAINKFA
-871 EQMLVMS
+871 GQMLLMS
-878 IGIGIMAKACA
+878 FGIAIMAKVCQS
-889 NLASLSWGGLAKSV
+889 LSGLSWGELAKGGV
-903 LGILGITAILVAAAK
+903 GLLAATAMLVAAAK
-918 LMSSNGKTAIQGA
+918 IMSKDSKHVLKGAFQMVLLAAAIS
-931 GQMLVMAIA
+931 
-940 IGIMGKTLSSL
+940 IMGRTLSNL
-951 SGLTWGGLAK
+951 SGLSWEGIAKGLVAMGGAVAILAIGLKAMDGTFKGSAALLVAATSLAIIAPVLTTLGGMSWTSIAK
-961 GLIAIAG
+961 GLITIAG

-973 GLAGIILKPVVKTI
+973 GLAGLIMEPVIGAIIKVAAAI
-987 ALLGASIALLG
+987 ALMGI
-998 LGCLAAGAGLQ
+998 GCMAAGVGLQ
-1009 FFAYGLAM
+1009 FFASGLAM
-1017 LATVTVTAATSIVA
+1017 LATVTVTAAMSIVS
-1031 ALKVIILGIIGMVP
+1031 ALKVILLGILGMIP
-1045 ELASSLVA
+1045 ELASSLVTA
-1053 AIKSLVGVFVQ
+1053 FKSLIGVFVE
-1064 CIPEFAQ
+1064 CIPALSA
-1071 GALKLIVGV
+1071 GILKLIIGV
-1080 LEALV
+1080 FESLV
-1085 QYAPQ
+1085 QYTPQ
-1090 IVDLVFKFLI
+1090 IVELVFNFLI
-1100 SIFDGIGKQAPRLI
+1100 GVFEGIAKNMPRLV
-1114 KSLVDMFAN
+1114 KSIVDMFAS
-1123 IFSAVIDVLSN
+1123 IFSSVIDALSQVS
-1134 ANPDVLL
+1134 PDVLL
-1141 KGTACVGLLM
+1141 KGVACVGMLI
-1151 LIAHGFASLLAIT
+1151 LIAHGMASLVAIT
-1164 PAAMAG
+1164 PMALLG
-1170 ILAFGLIVAELGAVL
+1170 VAAFGLIV
-1185 IALGELAN
+1185 GELAAVLAALGALAKKPEI
-1193 QPGVQ
+1193 QA
-1198 DLVSN
+1198 LISS
-1203 GGNLLE
+1203 GGNLLQ

-1216 RFIGGIAGGI
+1216 QFVGGIAGGI

-1245 INLQP
+1245 TNLQP

-1271 VMAAITG
+1271 VMTAITG

-1283 CIGQFLTGSS
+1283 CISQFITGSS
-1293 SMTAFANQL
+1293 SMTTFANQL
-1302 IPFGNAI
+1302 IPFGKAI

-1378 VSGNIDE
+1378 VAGNIDE

-1411 ISFFSGDN
+1411 ISFFAGDN

-1439 NTVKNVDEGA
+1439 NTVKNIDEGA

-1540 GDNSLVQFA
+1540 GDNNLVQFA

-1696 EGSGFSADAVV
+1696 EGSGFSADTVV

-1749 FGLAMCGF
+1749 FGSAMCGF
-1757 SQSLTSDGG
+1757 SQALTSEGG

-1851 MAASIPNSIS
+1851 MAASIPNSVS

-1907 KISSNGLD
+1907 KVSSNGLD

-1926 NAASAAT
+1926 KAASAAT
-1933 KMLDSTVSKIES
+1933 KMLYSTISKIES
-1945 KENKFK
+1945 KESKFK

-1985 DIEESYTDFYNAG
+1985 GIKESYNDFYNAG
-1998 SYLVEGFARGISANT
+1998 SYLVEGFASGISANT
-2013 WKAEAKAKA
+2013 WKAEAKSKA

-2027 EEAAKEALDINSP
+2027 EKAAKEALDINSP

-2088 SRLFDGEIDTQPII
+2088 GRLFDGEIDTQPVI

-2115 GAMNSM
+2115 GTMNSM

>member
-48 NVQQASKNIDFSRMA
+48 NVQQASNNIDFSRMA

-91 MRFANKTLSFITS
+91 MRFANKTLSFITN

-223 ATLAEYLGKSESEVR
+223 ATLGKYLGKSEAEVR

-326 SVNKMAESATAFLS
+326 GVNKMAESATAFLS

-372 GQAFKDIFPAAAAN
+372 GQAFKDIFPEATAN

-407 ESKNLRDTFNGIF
+407 ESKSLRDTFKGIF
-420 SILKL
+420 SVLKL
-425 VTDAIITVAKGADNL
+425 VANAVVTVAKGAGNL
-440 LSKLTGVRGG
+440 ISKLTGIRGG
-450 FLGITGAIGRW
+450 LLGITGAIGNW
-461 LTSVAGA
+461 LTKVTGA
-468 INKTGAF
+468 VEKTGAF
-475 GAVIGG
+475 KAVVGG
-481 VSDYLGRCI
+481 LSDYLGRCL
-490 ESIKA
+490 ESVKKFIGA
-495 FASILKEKLIA
+495 LNEKLIA
-506 PGFEG
+506 PGFHG
-511 LIDLLRRLWTIVER
+511 LVDLLKKLWELVR
-525 IGSKISDFFK
+525 KIGSKISEFFK

-544 SLNGFFTAF
+544 SLNGAFTMM
-553 GTLLVAK
+553 GMLVLLKVAYRK
-560 KAYKLWFDDW
+560 FFDDW
-570 GPMIKR
+570 IPVIKR
-576 WRSLIKD
+576 WKNLIQD
-583 GFLKTLDSIIRT
+583 GFLKTLASVVKA
-595 PEKIISFFDAI
+595 PEGIISAFNAV
-606 KSSLWNFNKS
+606 KRSLWTFNKS
-616 IKYDNIKKLAT
+616 MKYDNIMKLAK
-627 ALLIL
+627 
-632 ATALLVISLI
+632 ALLVLAAAMLIISLI
-642 DTDKLVGSFAAI
+642 DSDKMAASFTILTALVGELMGVLRLYDKFGNKKISDSAGIISASI
-654 ESLLFT
+654 SMIG
-660 LMAIINQFDGISN
+660 MAIA
-673 VKSLKNGFVA
+673 V
-683 SNTIGAMGA
+683 T
-692 ILVKMSI
+692 
-699 SVLILASAMKKLS
+699 ILASAMKKLS
-712 GLSVEDLIK
+712 GLDTGDMIQSLFGIAALIGILVSAAK
-721 SFVAVVALLAVVAD
+721 I
-735 VANAMNKDG
+735 MNKEEKEMLKFG
-744 KAMTKVG
+744 K
-751 GQMILMSTAVLILVS
+751 QMLIMSAAVLVLAS
-766 ACKKLAELSW
+766 ACKKLGELSF
-776 NELAKGVTGVVSL
+776 G
-789 TATFV
+789 
-794 AAAKILG
+794 
-801 REKKGISKFAGKM
+801 
-814 LVMSGAVFIL
+814 
-824 ATACKKLADLSW
+824 DLI
-836 SGLLK
+836 K
-841 GVGGIVVFT
+841 GVGGVLALT
-850 ATFVAAAKIL
+850 MTFVAAAKIL
-860 SKDKKAVYNFA
+860 SKDEKAINKFA
-871 EQMLVMS
+871 GQMLLMS
-878 IGIGIMAKACA
+878 FGIAIMAKVCQS
-889 NLASLSWGGLAKSV
+889 LSGLSWGELAKGGV
-903 LGILGITAILVAAAK
+903 GLLAATAMLVAAAK
-918 LMSSNGKTAIQGA
+918 IMSKDSEHVLKGA
-931 GQMLVMAIA
+931 FQMVLLSAAIA
-940 IGIMGKTLSSL
+940 IMGRTLSNL
-951 SGLTWGGLAK
+951 SGLSWEGIAKGLVAMGGAVAILAIGLKAMDGTFKGSAALLVAATSLAIIAPVLTTLGGMSWTSIAK
-961 GLIAIAG
+961 GLITIAG

-973 GLAGIILKPVVKTI
+973 GLAGLILEPVIGAIIKVAAAI
-987 ALLGASIALLG
+987 ALMGI
-998 LGCLAAGAGLQ
+998 GCMAAGVGLQ
-1009 FFAYGLAM
+1009 FFASGLAM
-1017 LATVTVTAATSIVA
+1017 LATVTVTAAMSIVA
-1031 ALKVIILGIIGMVP
+1031 ALKVILLGILGMIP
-1045 ELASSLVA
+1045 ELASSLVTA
-1053 AIKSLVGVFVQ
+1053 FKSLIGVFVE
-1064 CIPEFAQ
+1064 CIPALSA
-1071 GALKLIVGV
+1071 GILKLIIGV
-1080 LEALV
+1080 FESLV
-1085 QYAPQ
+1085 QYTPQ
-1090 IVDLVFKFLI
+1090 IVELVFNFLI
-1100 SIFDGIGKQAPRLI
+1100 GVFDGIAKNMPRLV
-1114 KSLVDMFAN
+1114 KSIVDMFAS
-1123 IFSAVIDVLSN
+1123 IFSSVIDALSQVS
-1134 ANPDVLL
+1134 PDVLL
-1141 KGTACVGLLM
+1141 KGVACVGMLI
-1151 LIAHGFASLLAIT
+1151 LIAHGMASLVAIT
-1164 PAAMAG
+1164 PMALLG
-1170 ILAFGLIVAELGAVL
+1170 VAAFGLIV
-1185 IALGELAN
+1185 GELAAVLAALGALAKKPEI
-1193 QPGVQ
+1193 QA
-1198 DLVSN
+1198 LVSS
-1203 GGNLLE
+1203 GGNLLQ

-1216 RFIGGIAGGI
+1216 QFVGGIAGGI
-1226 AKGFTSALPEV
+1226 AKGFTSVLPEV

-1245 INLQP
+1245 TNLQP

-1271 VMAAITG
+1271 VMTAITG

-1283 CIGQFLTGSS
+1283 CISQFITGSS
-1293 SMTAFANQL
+1293 SMTTFANQL

-1378 VSGNIDE
+1378 VAGNIDE

-1398 TEMANTIPNTGGL
+1398 TEMANTVPNTGGL
-1411 ISFFSGDN
+1411 ISLFSGDN

-1569 IDEGSITAAANA
+1569 IDEGSITAAANV

-1599 RWFSGEQQNMA
+1599 RWFAGEQQNMA

-1749 FGLAMCGF
+1749 FGSAMCGF
-1757 SQSLTSDGG
+1757 SQALTSEGG

-1851 MAASIPNSIS
+1851 MAANIPNSVS

-1926 NAASAAT
+1926 KAASAAT
-1933 KMLDSTVSKIES
+1933 KMLDSTISKIES
-1945 KENKFK
+1945 KESKVK

-1998 SYLVEGFARGISANT
+1998 SYLVEGFASGISANT

-2115 GAMNSM
+2115 GTMNSM

-2126 SIGVLSNVSAISSM
+2126 SIGVLSNISAISSM

>member
-48 NVQQASKNIDFSRMA
+48 NVQQASNNIDFSRMA

-91 MRFANKTLSFITS
+91 MRFANKTLSFITN

-127 LKDEAQVSAIMKN
+127 LKDEDQVSAIMKN

-223 ATLAEYLGKSESEVR
+223 ATLGKYLGKSEAEVR

-326 SVNKMAESATAFLS
+326 GVNKMAESATAFLS

-372 GQAFKDIFPAAAAN
+372 GQAFKDIFPEATAN

-407 ESKNLRDTFNGIF
+407 ESKSLRDTFKGIF
-420 SILKL
+420 SVLKL
-425 VTDAIITVAKGADNL
+425 VANAVVTVAKGAGNL
-440 LSKLTGVRGG
+440 ISKLTGIRGG
-450 FLGITGAIGRW
+450 LLGITGAIGNW
-461 LTSVAGA
+461 LTKVTGA
-468 INKTGAF
+468 VEKTGAF
-475 GAVIGG
+475 KAVVGG
-481 VSDYLGRCI
+481 LSDYLGRCL
-490 ESIKA
+490 ESVKKFIGA
-495 FASILKEKLIA
+495 LNEKLIA
-506 PGFEG
+506 PGFHG
-511 LIDLLRRLWTIVER
+511 LVDLLKKLWELVR
-525 IGSKISDFFK
+525 KIGSKISEFFK

-544 SLNGFFTAF
+544 SLNGAFTMM
-553 GTLLVAK
+553 GMLVLLKVAYRK
-560 KAYKLWFDDW
+560 FFDDW
-570 GPMIKR
+570 IPVIKR
-576 WRSLIKD
+576 WKNLIQD
-583 GFLKTLDSIIRT
+583 GFLKTLASVVKA
-595 PEKIISFFDAI
+595 PEGIISAFNAV
-606 KSSLWNFNKS
+606 KRSLWTFNKS
-616 IKYDNIKKLAT
+616 MKYDNIMKLAK
-627 ALLIL
+627 
-632 ATALLVISLI
+632 ALLVLAAAMLIISLI
-642 DTDKLVGSFAAI
+642 DSDKMAASFTILTALVGELMGVLRLYDKFGNKKISDSAGIISASI
-654 ESLLFT
+654 SMIG
-660 LMAIINQFDGISN
+660 MAIA
-673 VKSLKNGFVA
+673 V
-683 SNTIGAMGA
+683 T
-692 ILVKMSI
+692 
-699 SVLILASAMKKLS
+699 ILASAMKKLS
-712 GLSVEDLIK
+712 GLDTGDMIQSLFGIAALIGILVSAAK
-721 SFVAVVALLAVVAD
+721 I
-735 VANAMNKDG
+735 MNKEEKEMLKFG
-744 KAMTKVG
+744 K
-751 GQMILMSTAVLILVS
+751 QMLIMSAAVLVLAS
-766 ACKKLAELSW
+766 ACKKLGELSF
-776 NELAKGVTGVVSL
+776 G
-789 TATFV
+789 
-794 AAAKILG
+794 
-801 REKKGISKFAGKM
+801 
-814 LVMSGAVFIL
+814 
-824 ATACKKLADLSW
+824 DLI
-836 SGLLK
+836 K
-841 GVGGIVVFT
+841 GVGGVLALT
-850 ATFVAAAKIL
+850 MTFVAAAKIL
-860 SKDKKAVYNFA
+860 SKDEKAINKFA
-871 EQMLVMS
+871 GQMLLMS
-878 IGIGIMAKACA
+878 FGIAIMAKVCQS
-889 NLASLSWGGLAKSV
+889 LSGLSWGELAKGGV
-903 LGILGITAILVAAAK
+903 GLLAATAMLVAAAK
-918 LMSSNGKTAIQGA
+918 IMSKDSEHVLKGA
-931 GQMLVMAIA
+931 FQMVLLSAAIA
-940 IGIMGKTLSSL
+940 IMGRTLSNL
-951 SGLTWGGLAK
+951 SGLSWEGIAKGLVAMGGAVAILAIGLKAMDGTFKGSAALLVAATSLAIIAPVLTTLGGMSWTSIAK
-961 GLIAIAG
+961 GLITIAG

-973 GLAGIILKPVVKTI
+973 GLAGLILEPVIGAIIKVAAAI
-987 ALLGASIALLG
+987 ALMGI
-998 LGCLAAGAGLQ
+998 GCMAAGVGLQ
-1009 FFAYGLAM
+1009 FFASGLAM
-1017 LATVTVTAATSIVA
+1017 LATVTVTAAMSIVA
-1031 ALKVIILGIIGMVP
+1031 ALKVILLGILGMIP
-1045 ELASSLVA
+1045 ELASSLVTA
-1053 AIKSLVGVFVQ
+1053 FKSLIGVFVE
-1064 CIPEFAQ
+1064 CIPALSA
-1071 GALKLIVGV
+1071 GILKLIIGV
-1080 LEALV
+1080 FESLV
-1085 QYAPQ
+1085 QYTPQ
-1090 IVDLVFKFLI
+1090 IVELVFNFLI
-1100 SIFDGIGKQAPRLI
+1100 GVFDGIAKNMPRLV
-1114 KSLVDMFAN
+1114 KSIVDMFAS
-1123 IFSAVIDVLSN
+1123 IFSSVIDALSQVS
-1134 ANPDVLL
+1134 PDVLL
-1141 KGTACVGLLM
+1141 KGVACVGMLI
-1151 LIAHGFASLLAIT
+1151 LIAHGMASLVAIT
-1164 PAAMAG
+1164 PMALLG
-1170 ILAFGLIVAELGAVL
+1170 VAAFGLIV
-1185 IALGELAN
+1185 GELAAVLAALGALAKKPEI
-1193 QPGVQ
+1193 QA
-1198 DLVSN
+1198 LVSS
-1203 GGNLLE
+1203 GGNLLQ

-1216 RFIGGIAGGI
+1216 QFVGGIAGGI
-1226 AKGFTSALPEV
+1226 AKGFTSVLPEV

-1245 INLQP
+1245 TNLQP

-1271 VMAAITG
+1271 VMTAITG

-1283 CIGQFLTGSS
+1283 CISQFITGSS
-1293 SMTAFANQL
+1293 SMTTFANQL

-1378 VSGNIDE
+1378 VAGNIDE

-1398 TEMANTIPNTGGL
+1398 TEMANTVPNTGGL
-1411 ISFFSGDN
+1411 ISLFSGDN
-1419 DLATF
+1419 SLTSF
-1424 AEDLIPFGA
+1424 ALQLVPFGA
-1433 AMALFS
+1433 AMVLFS

-1569 IDEGSITAAANA
+1569 IDEGSITAAANV

-1599 RWFSGEQQNMA
+1599 RWFAGEQQNMA

-1749 FGLAMCGF
+1749 FGSAMCGF
-1757 SQSLTSDGG
+1757 SQALTSEGG

-1851 MAASIPNSIS
+1851 MAANIPNSVS

-1926 NAASAAT
+1926 KAASAAT
-1933 KMLDSTVSKIES
+1933 KMLDSTISKIES
-1945 KENKFK
+1945 KESKVK

-1998 SYLVEGFARGISANT
+1998 SYLVEGFASGISANT

-2115 GAMNSM
+2115 GTMNSM

-2126 SIGVLSNVSAISSM
+2126 SIGVLSNISAISSM